1 MTFKYLVMV
10 AMLASSA
17 MSAAHNNSGV
27 PSGSEWHDMQV
38 NSVGRLPDHAAFFA
52 FDSLAM
58 ALEGDKSQSA
68 DYLSLD
74 GNWKFKWVN
83 NADQRPLDF
92 YKKGLDDSS
101 WATMPVPGLWE
112 LNGYGA
118 PCYVNIGYA
127 WLGHF
132 DNNPP
137 QVPVKDNHVGSY
149 RRVIDIPVAWSGKQV
164 IAHFGS
170 VTSNIYLYVNGV
182 FAGYS
187 EDSKVAAEFD
197 ITRLLKPGRNLI
209 AFQVFRW
216 CDGTYS
222 EDQDF
227 WRFSGVARECYL
239 YARKRDAITDVR
251 ISGTLT
257 DDYRDG
263 VLDVAVT
270 MQGTCNLEAKLLD
283 PVGQVVAQS
292 TASHVNNGLERFRMT
307 VDNPLKWSAETP
319 NLYTLV
325 LSLTALNGD
334 RRPYS
339 YVSQKVGF
347 RRVEIKDGQLMVNGK
362 RIMIKGVN
370 RHEMDPDGGYVV
382 SPERMLQDIAIMKQ
396 LNINAVRTCHYPDDP
411 RWYDLCDKYGI
422 YVCAEANQE
431 SHGLGYG
438 DDSMAKMPMMA
449 KPVMERNQHNVKVN
463 FNHPSVI
470 MWSLGNETG
479 WSQHFNAAY
488 DWIRSQDAQRPIQY
502 ERAVYEPS
510 GKTDIV
516 CPMYWSQAA
525 CEKYARSTDAASL
538 RPLIQCEYSHAMGN
552 SCGGFKEYWDLV
564 RKYPKFQGGFI
575 WDFVDQAIH
584 WKDNAGRSILAY
596 GGDFN
601 NYDSSD
607 NNFNCN
613 GIVSP
618 DRVLNPEAYE
628 VGYFYQDIWVKPVD
642 LQRGIVDVKNE
653 NAFKSL
659 DNYELVYSFVVD
671 GVESQP
677 VRLAT
682 LHVAPQGRS
691 RVQLPSYC
699 VPDTLNHE
707 VFLNVK
713 FQLKTAEPLLAAG
726 HVAAH
731 QQFKVGG
738 SYVTV
743 LPQSAPGTLQL
754 KRTPESIAIRGE
766 GVDVVFGKKANWML
780 VKYNDYLGDGGTLRP
795 NFWRAVTD
803 NDMGAGLPKRCGVW
817 RAPTMTLKHIDARL
831 DKEKK
836 AATVTACY
844 DMPQVMA
851 TLTITYAVYSNAVI
865 DVTQRL
871 ETRGD
876 STQVPEMLNYG
887 MMMQLPAQYDQ
898 VQYYGRG
905 PVENYVD
912 RCESQHVGLY
922 HASVDAMFYPYIRPQ
937 ETGTHTGIRYFNVLN
952 TGHGGLGVNSCGSL
966 MQASALH
973 YDLDELDEGLEKHQ
987 RHPSQLKKSQYTV
1000 LLIELAQAGVGG
1012 IDSWSQMAEAL
1023 PQYRVQYG
1031 PKVFKF
1037 TLSPLH

>member
-1 MTFKYLVMV
+1 MALKYLAMFV
-10 AMLASSA
+10 MLASAA
-17 MSAAHNNSGV
+17 MAAGHDNCNL

-38 NSVGRLPDHAAFFA
+38 NSLNRLPDHASFFA
-52 FDSLAM
+52 FNNFAM
-58 ALEGDKSQSA
+58 ALDGDKERSA
-68 DYLSLD
+68 DYLSLA
-74 GNWKFKWVN
+74 GMWKFNWVAD
-83 NADQRPLDF
+83 ADQRPLDF
-92 YKKGLDDSS
+92 YKENLDVSS

-127 WLGHF
+127 WMGHF

-149 RRVIDIPVAWSGKQV
+149 RRVIDIPASWSGKQV

-170 VTSNIYLYVNGV
+170 VTSNIYLYVNGK

-209 AFQVFRW
+209 SFQVFRW
-216 CDGTYS
+216 CDGSYS

-239 YARKRDAITDVR
+239 FARQYDAITDVR
-251 ISGTLT
+251 ISSTLAH
-257 DDYRDG
+257 DYRDG
-263 VLDVAVT
+263 VLDVAVA
-270 MQGTCNLEAKLLD
+270 MQGTCNLEAWLLD
-283 PVGQVVAQS
+283 SAGNIVAQNTNS
-292 TASHVNNGLERFRMT
+292 RVSNGRASFRMT
-307 VDNPLKWSAETP
+307 VDNPCKWSAESP
-319 NLYTLV
+319 YLYTLV
-325 LSLTALNGD
+325 LAPTAPGGD
-334 RRPYS
+334 HKPYS
-339 YVSQKVGF
+339 YVSQQVGF

-382 SPERMLQDIAIMKQ
+382 SPERMEQDIAIMKR

-431 SHGLGYG
+431 SHGLGYD
-438 DDSMAKMPMMA
+438 DDSKAKTPMMA
-449 KPVMERNQHNVKVN
+449 KPIMERNQHNVKVN

-479 WSQHFNAAY
+479 WSQNFNAAY

-525 CEKYARSTDAASL
+525 CERYARSTSAENS

-552 SCGGFKEYWDLV
+552 SCGGFKEYWELV

-584 WKDNAGRSILAY
+584 WKDSAGRNILAY

-601 NYDSSD
+601 SYDPSD

-613 GIVSP
+613 GIVNP
-618 DRVLNPEAYE
+618 DRGLNPEAHE
-628 VGYFYQDIWVKPVD
+628 VGYFYQNIWVKPID
-642 LQRGIVDVKNE
+642 LQHGIVEVKNE
-653 NAFKSL
+653 NAFRNL
-659 DNYELVYSFVVD
+659 DNYELVYNFVVD
-671 GVESQP
+671 GVALP
-677 VRLAT
+677 AARLAT
-682 LHVAPQGRS
+682 LHVAPQEQTQ
-691 RVQLPSYC
+691 VQLPGYSM
-699 VPDTLNHE
+699 PDTTAHE

-738 SYVTV
+738 RYVAA
-743 LPQSAPGTLQL
+743 LPAPASGKLRL
-754 KRTPESIAIRGE
+754 KRTAESIVIKGE
-766 GVDVVFGKKANWML
+766 SVEVTFAKKANWML
-780 VKYNDYLGDGGTLRP
+780 TKYNDYLGNGGVLRP

-803 NDMGAGLPKRCGVW
+803 NDMGADLPKRCGVW
-817 RAPTMTLKHIDARL
+817 RAPTMTLKHIVARL
-831 DKEKK
+831 DGGKRV
-836 AATVTACY
+836 ATVTACY
-844 DMPQVMA
+844 DMPQVKA
-851 TLTITYAVYSNAVI
+851 VLTLTYVIHGNAVL

-871 ETRGD
+871 EARGD
-876 STQVPEMLNYG
+876 STRVPEMLNYG
-887 MMMQLPAQYDQ
+887 MMMQLPPQYDQ
-898 VQYYGRG
+898 VRYYGRG

-922 HASVDAMFYPYIRPQ
+922 HTSVDAMFYPYIRPQ
-937 ETGTHTGIRYFNVLN
+937 ETGTHTGIRYFKVLSP
-952 TGHGGLGVNSCGSL
+952 GGGLGVVPRGSL

-973 YDLDELDEGLEKHQ
+973 YDLDELDEGMEKHQ
-987 RHPSQLKKSQYTV
+987 RHPSQLAKSQYTV
-1000 LLIELAQAGVGG
+1000 LLFELEQAGVGG
-1012 IDSWSQMAEAL
+1012 IDSWSQNAEAL
-1023 PQYRVQYG
+1023 PQYRVGYG
-1031 PKVFKF
+1031 SKVFRF
-1037 TLSPLH
+1037 SLRPLH

>member
-1 MTFKYLVMV
+1 MALKYLAMFV
-10 AMLASSA
+10 MLASAA
-17 MSAAHNNSGV
+17 MAAAHDNCNL

-38 NSVGRLPDHAAFFA
+38 NSLNRLPDHASFFA
-52 FDSLAM
+52 FNNFAM
-58 ALEGDKSQSA
+58 ALDGDKERSA
-68 DYLSLD
+68 DYLSLA
-74 GNWKFKWVN
+74 GMWKFNWVAD
-83 NADQRPLDF
+83 ADQRPLDF
-92 YKKGLDDSS
+92 YKENLDVSS

-127 WLGHF
+127 WMGHF

-149 RRVIDIPVAWSGKQV
+149 RRVIDIPASWSGKQV

-170 VTSNIYLYVNGV
+170 VTSNIYLYVNGK

-187 EDSKVAAEFD
+187 EDSKAAAEFD

-209 AFQVFRW
+209 SFQVFRW
-216 CDGTYS
+216 CDGSYS

-239 YARKRDAITDVR
+239 FARQYDAITDVR
-251 ISGTLT
+251 ISSTLAH
-257 DDYRDG
+257 DYRDG
-263 VLDVAVT
+263 VLDVAVA
-270 MQGTCNLEAKLLD
+270 MQGTCNLEAWLLD
-283 PVGQVVAQS
+283 SAGNIVAQNTNS
-292 TASHVNNGLERFRMT
+292 QVSNGRASFRMT
-307 VDNPLKWSAETP
+307 VDNPCKWSAESP
-319 NLYTLV
+319 YLYTLV
-325 LSLTALNGD
+325 LAPTAPGGD
-334 RRPYS
+334 HKPYS
-339 YVSQKVGF
+339 YVSQQVGF

-382 SPERMLQDIAIMKQ
+382 SPERMEQDIAIMKR

-411 RWYDLCDKYGI
+411 RWYDLCDRYGI

-431 SHGLGYG
+431 SHGLGYD
-438 DDSMAKMPMMA
+438 DDSKAKTPMMA
-449 KPVMERNQHNVKVN
+449 KPIMERNQHNVKVN

-479 WSQHFNAAY
+479 WSQNFNAAY

-525 CEKYARSTDAASL
+525 CERYARSTSAENS

-552 SCGGFKEYWDLV
+552 SCGGFKEYWELV

-584 WKDNAGRSILAY
+584 WKDSVGRNILAY

-601 NYDSSD
+601 SYDPSD

-613 GIVSP
+613 GIVNP
-618 DRVLNPEAYE
+618 DRGLNPEAHE
-628 VGYFYQDIWVKPVD
+628 VGYFYQNIWVKPID
-642 LQRGIVDVKNE
+642 LQHGIVEVKNE
-653 NAFKSL
+653 NAFRNL
-659 DNYELVYSFVVD
+659 DNYELVYNFVVD
-671 GVESQP
+671 GVASPP

-682 LHVAPQGRS
+682 LHVAPQEQTQ
-691 RVQLPSYC
+691 VQLPGYSM
-699 VPDTLNHE
+699 PDTSAHE

-738 SYVTV
+738 RYVAAS
-743 LPQSAPGTLQL
+743 PAPASGKLRL
-754 KRTPESIAIRGE
+754 KRTAESIVIKGE
-766 GVDVVFGKKANWML
+766 SVEVTFAKKANWML
-780 VKYNDYLGDGGTLRP
+780 TKYNDYLGNGGVLRP

-817 RAPTMTLKHIDARL
+817 RATTMTLKHIDARR
-831 DKEKK
+831 DRGKRV
-836 AATVTACY
+836 ATVTACY
-844 DMPQVMA
+844 DMPQVKA
-851 TLTITYAVYSNAVI
+851 VLTLTYVIHSNAVL
-865 DVTQRL
+865 DVTQSL
-871 ETRGD
+871 EARGD
-876 STQVPEMLNYG
+876 STRVPEMLNYG

-898 VQYYGRG
+898 VRYYGRG

-922 HASVDAMFYPYIRPQ
+922 HTSVDAMFYPYIRPQ
-937 ETGTHTGIRYFNVLN
+937 ETGTHTGIRYFKVLSP
-952 TGHGGLGVNSCGSL
+952 GGGLGVVPRGSL

-987 RHPSQLKKSQYTV
+987 RHPSQLAKSQYTV
-1000 LLIELAQAGVGG
+1000 LLFELAQAGVGG
-1012 IDSWSQMAEAL
+1012 IDSWSQNAEAL
-1023 PQYRVQYG
+1023 PQYRVGYG
-1031 PKVFKF
+1031 SKVFRF
-1037 TLSPLH
+1037 SLRPLH

>member
-1 MTFKYLVMV
+1 
-10 AMLASSA
+10 
-17 MSAAHNNSGV
+17 
-27 PSGSEWHDMQV
+27 MQV
-38 NSVGRLPDHAAFFA
+38 NSLNRLPDHASFFA
-52 FDSLAM
+52 FNNFAM
-58 ALEGDKSQSA
+58 ALDGDKERSA
-68 DYLSLD
+68 DYLSLA
-74 GNWKFKWVN
+74 GMWKFNWVAD
-83 NADQRPLDF
+83 ADQRPLDF
-92 YKKGLDDSS
+92 YKENLDVSS

-127 WLGHF
+127 WMGHF

-149 RRVIDIPVAWSGKQV
+149 RRVIDIPASWSGKQV

-170 VTSNIYLYVNGV
+170 VTSNIYLYVNGK

-187 EDSKVAAEFD
+187 EDSKAAAEFD

-209 AFQVFRW
+209 SFQVFRW
-216 CDGTYS
+216 CDGSYS

-239 YARKRDAITDVR
+239 FARQYDAITDVR
-251 ISGTLT
+251 ISSTLAH
-257 DDYRDG
+257 DYRDG
-263 VLDVAVT
+263 VLDVAVA
-270 MQGTCNLEAKLLD
+270 MQGTCNLEAWLLD
-283 PVGQVVAQS
+283 SAGNIVAQNTNS
-292 TASHVNNGLERFRMT
+292 QVSNGRASFRMT
-307 VDNPLKWSAETP
+307 VDNPCKWSAESP
-319 NLYTLV
+319 YLYTLV
-325 LSLTALNGD
+325 LAPTAPGGD
-334 RRPYS
+334 HKPYS
-339 YVSQKVGF
+339 YVSQQVGF

-382 SPERMLQDIAIMKQ
+382 SPERMEQDIAIMKR

-411 RWYDLCDKYGI
+411 RWYDLCDRYGI

-431 SHGLGYG
+431 SHGLGYD
-438 DDSMAKMPMMA
+438 DDSKAKTPMMA
-449 KPVMERNQHNVKVN
+449 KPIMERNQHNVKVN

-479 WSQHFNAAY
+479 WSQNFNAAY

-525 CEKYARSTDAASL
+525 CERYARSTSAENS

-552 SCGGFKEYWDLV
+552 SCGGFKEYWELV

-584 WKDNAGRSILAY
+584 WKDSVGRNILAY

-601 NYDSSD
+601 SYDPSD

-613 GIVSP
+613 GIVNP
-618 DRVLNPEAYE
+618 DRGLNPEAHE
-628 VGYFYQDIWVKPVD
+628 VGYFYQNIWVKPID
-642 LQRGIVDVKNE
+642 LQHGIVEVKNE
-653 NAFKSL
+653 NAFRNL
-659 DNYELVYSFVVD
+659 DNYELVYNFVVD
-671 GVESQP
+671 GVASPP

-682 LHVAPQGRS
+682 LHVAPQEQTQ
-691 RVQLPSYC
+691 VQLPGYSM
-699 VPDTLNHE
+699 PDTSAHE

-738 SYVTV
+738 RYVAAS
-743 LPQSAPGTLQL
+743 PAPASGKLRL
-754 KRTPESIAIRGE
+754 KRTAESIVIKGE
-766 GVDVVFGKKANWML
+766 SVEVTFAKKANWML
-780 VKYNDYLGDGGTLRP
+780 TKYNDYLGNGGVLRP

-817 RAPTMTLKHIDARL
+817 RATTMTLKHIDARR
-831 DKEKK
+831 DRGKRV
-836 AATVTACY
+836 ATVTACY
-844 DMPQVMA
+844 DMPQVKA
-851 TLTITYAVYSNAVI
+851 VLTLTYVIHSNAVL
-865 DVTQRL
+865 DVTQSL
-871 ETRGD
+871 EARGD
-876 STQVPEMLNYG
+876 STRVPEMLNYG

-898 VQYYGRG
+898 VRYYGRG

-922 HASVDAMFYPYIRPQ
+922 HTSVDAMFYPYIRPQ
-937 ETGTHTGIRYFNVLN
+937 ETGTHTGIRYFKVLSP
-952 TGHGGLGVNSCGSL
+952 GGGLGVVPRGSL

-987 RHPSQLKKSQYTV
+987 RHPSQLAKSQYTV
-1000 LLIELAQAGVGG
+1000 LLFELAQAGVGG
-1012 IDSWSQMAEAL
+1012 IDSWSQNAEAL
-1023 PQYRVQYG
+1023 PQYRVGYG
-1031 PKVFKF
+1031 SKVFRF
-1037 TLSPLH
+1037 SLRPLH

>member
-1 MTFKYLVMV
+1 MALKYLAMFV
-10 AMLASSA
+10 MLASAA
-17 MSAAHNNSGV
+17 MAAGHDNCNL

-38 NSVGRLPDHAAFFA
+38 NSLNRLPDHASFFA
-52 FDSLAM
+52 FNNFAM
-58 ALEGDKSQSA
+58 ALDGDKERSA
-68 DYLSLD
+68 DYLSLA
-74 GNWKFKWVN
+74 GMWKFNWVAD
-83 NADQRPLDF
+83 ADQRPLDF
-92 YKKGLDDSS
+92 YKENLDVSS

-127 WLGHF
+127 WMGHF

-149 RRVIDIPVAWSGKQV
+149 RRVIDIPASWSGKQV

-170 VTSNIYLYVNGV
+170 VTSNIYLYVNGK

-209 AFQVFRW
+209 SFQVFRW
-216 CDGTYS
+216 CDGSYS

-239 YARKRDAITDVR
+239 FARQYDAITDVR
-251 ISGTLT
+251 ISSTLAH
-257 DDYRDG
+257 DYRDG

-270 MQGTCNLEAKLLD
+270 MQGTCNLEAWLLD
-283 PVGQVVAQS
+283 SAGNIVAQN
-292 TASHVNNGLERFRMT
+292 TNSHVSNGRASFRMT
-307 VDNPLKWSAETP
+307 VDNPCKWSAESP
-319 NLYTLV
+319 YLYTLV
-325 LSLTALNGD
+325 LAPTAPGGD
-334 RRPYS
+334 HKPYS
-339 YVSQKVGF
+339 YVSQQVGF

-382 SPERMLQDIAIMKQ
+382 SPERMEQDIAIMKR

-431 SHGLGYG
+431 SHGLGYD
-438 DDSMAKMPMMA
+438 DDSKAKTPMMA
-449 KPVMERNQHNVKVN
+449 KPIMERNQHNVKVN

-479 WSQHFNAAY
+479 WSQNFNAAY

-525 CEKYARSTDAASL
+525 CERYARSTSAENS

-552 SCGGFKEYWDLV
+552 SCGGFKEYWELV

-584 WKDNAGRSILAY
+584 WKDSAGRNILAY

-601 NYDSSD
+601 SYDPSD

-613 GIVSP
+613 GIVNP
-618 DRVLNPEAYE
+618 DRGLNPEAHE
-628 VGYFYQDIWVKPVD
+628 VGYFYQNIWVKPID
-642 LQRGIVDVKNE
+642 LQHGIVEVKNE
-653 NAFKSL
+653 NAFRNL
-659 DNYELVYSFVVD
+659 DNYELVYNFVVD
-671 GVESQP
+671 GVASP
-677 VRLAT
+677 AARLAT
-682 LHVAPQGRS
+682 LHVAPQEQTQ
-691 RVQLPSYC
+691 VQLPGYSM
-699 VPDTLNHE
+699 PDTTAHE

-738 SYVTV
+738 RYVAA
-743 LPQSAPGTLQL
+743 LPAPASGKLRL
-754 KRTPESIAIRGE
+754 KRTAESIVIKGE
-766 GVDVVFGKKANWML
+766 SVEVTFAKKANWML
-780 VKYNDYLGDGGTLRP
+780 TKYNDYLGNGGVLRP

-803 NDMGAGLPKRCGVW
+803 NDMGADLPKRCGVW

-831 DKEKK
+831 DRGKRV
-836 AATVTACY
+836 ATVTACY
-844 DMPQVMA
+844 DMPQVKA
-851 TLTITYAVYSNAVI
+851 VLTLTYVIHGNAVL

-871 ETRGD
+871 EARGD
-876 STQVPEMLNYG
+876 STRVPEMLNYG
-887 MMMQLPAQYDQ
+887 MMMQLPPQYDQ
-898 VQYYGRG
+898 VRYYGRG

-922 HASVDAMFYPYIRPQ
+922 HTSVDAMFYPYIRPQ
-937 ETGTHTGIRYFNVLN
+937 ETGTHTGIRYFKVLSP
-952 TGHGGLGVNSCGSL
+952 GGGLGVVPRGSL

-973 YDLDELDEGLEKHQ
+973 YDLDELDEGMEKHQ
-987 RHPSQLKKSQYTV
+987 RHPSQLAKSQYTV
-1000 LLIELAQAGVGG
+1000 LLFELEQAGVGG
-1012 IDSWSQMAEAL
+1012 IDSWSQNAEAL
-1023 PQYRVQYG
+1023 PQYRVGYG
-1031 PKVFKF
+1031 SKVFRF
-1037 TLSPLH
+1037 SLRPLH

>member
-1 MTFKYLVMV
+1 MALKYLAMFV
-10 AMLASSA
+10 MLASAA
-17 MSAAHNNSGV
+17 MAAGHDNCNL

-38 NSVGRLPDHAAFFA
+38 NSLNRLPDHASFFA
-52 FDSLAM
+52 FNNFAM
-58 ALEGDKSQSA
+58 ALDGDKERSA
-68 DYLSLD
+68 DYLSLA
-74 GNWKFKWVN
+74 GMWKFNWVAD
-83 NADQRPLDF
+83 ADQRPLDF
-92 YKKGLDDSS
+92 YKENLDVSS

-127 WLGHF
+127 WMGHF

-149 RRVIDIPVAWSGKQV
+149 RRVIDIPASWSGKQV

-170 VTSNIYLYVNGV
+170 VTSNIYLYVNGK

-209 AFQVFRW
+209 SFQVFRW
-216 CDGTYS
+216 CDGSYS

-239 YARKRDAITDVR
+239 FARQYDAITDVR
-251 ISGTLT
+251 ISSTLAH
-257 DDYRDG
+257 DYRDG
-263 VLDVAVT
+263 VLDVAVA
-270 MQGTCNLEAKLLD
+270 MQGTCNLEAWLLD
-283 PVGQVVAQS
+283 SAGNIVAQNTNS
-292 TASHVNNGLERFRMT
+292 RVSNGRASFRMT
-307 VDNPLKWSAETP
+307 VDNPCKWSAESP
-319 NLYTLV
+319 YLYTLV
-325 LSLTALNGD
+325 LAPTAPGGD
-334 RRPYS
+334 HKPYS
-339 YVSQKVGF
+339 YVSQQVGF

-382 SPERMLQDIAIMKQ
+382 SPERMEQDIAIMKR

-431 SHGLGYG
+431 SHGLGYD
-438 DDSMAKMPMMA
+438 DDSKAKTPMMA
-449 KPVMERNQHNVKVN
+449 KPIMERNQHNVKVN

-479 WSQHFNAAY
+479 WSQNFNAAY

-525 CEKYARSTDAASL
+525 CERYARSTSAENS

-552 SCGGFKEYWDLV
+552 SCGGFKEYWELV

-584 WKDNAGRSILAY
+584 WKDSAGRNILAY

-601 NYDSSD
+601 SYDPSD

-613 GIVSP
+613 GIVNP
-618 DRVLNPEAYE
+618 DRGLNPEAHE
-628 VGYFYQDIWVKPVD
+628 VGYFYQNIWVRPID
-642 LQRGIVDVKNE
+642 LQHGIVEVKNE
-653 NAFKSL
+653 NAFRNL
-659 DNYELVYSFVVD
+659 DNYELVYNFVVD
-671 GVESQP
+671 GVALP
-677 VRLAT
+677 AARLAT
-682 LHVAPQGRS
+682 LHVAPQEQTQ
-691 RVQLPSYC
+691 VQLPGYSM
-699 VPDTLNHE
+699 PDTTAHE

-738 SYVTV
+738 RYVAA
-743 LPQSAPGTLQL
+743 LPAPASGKLRL
-754 KRTPESIAIRGE
+754 KRTAESIVIKGE
-766 GVDVVFGKKANWML
+766 SVEVTFAKKANWML
-780 VKYNDYLGDGGTLRP
+780 TKYNDYLGNGGVLRP

-803 NDMGAGLPKRCGVW
+803 NDMGADLPKRCGVW
-817 RAPTMTLKHIDARL
+817 RAPTMTLKHIVARL
-831 DKEKK
+831 DGGKRV
-836 AATVTACY
+836 ATVTACY
-844 DMPQVMA
+844 DMPQVKA
-851 TLTITYAVYSNAVI
+851 VLTLTYVIHGNAVL

-871 ETRGD
+871 EARGD
-876 STQVPEMLNYG
+876 STRVPEMLNYG
-887 MMMQLPAQYDQ
+887 MMMQLPPQYDQ
-898 VQYYGRG
+898 VRYYGRG

-922 HASVDAMFYPYIRPQ
+922 HTSVDAMFYPYIRPQ
-937 ETGTHTGIRYFNVLN
+937 ETGTHTGIRYFKVLSP
-952 TGHGGLGVNSCGSL
+952 GGGLGVVPRGSL

-973 YDLDELDEGLEKHQ
+973 YDLDELDEGMEKHQ
-987 RHPSQLKKSQYTV
+987 RHPSQLAKSQYTV
-1000 LLIELAQAGVGG
+1000 LLFELEQAGVGG
-1012 IDSWSQMAEAL
+1012 IDSWSQNAEAL
-1023 PQYRVQYG
+1023 PQYRVGYG
-1031 PKVFKF
+1031 SKVFRF
-1037 TLSPLH
+1037 SLRPLH

>member
-1 MTFKYLVMV
+1 MALKYLAMFV
-10 AMLASSA
+10 MLASAA
-17 MSAAHNNSGV
+17 MAAAHDNCNL

-38 NSVGRLPDHAAFFA
+38 NSLNRLPDHASFFA
-52 FDSLAM
+52 FNNFAM
-58 ALEGDKSQSA
+58 ALDGDKERSA
-68 DYLSLD
+68 DYLSLA
-74 GNWKFKWVN
+74 GMWKFNWVAD
-83 NADQRPLDF
+83 ADQRPLDF
-92 YKKGLDDSS
+92 YKENLDVSS

-127 WLGHF
+127 WMGHF

-149 RRVIDIPVAWSGKQV
+149 RRVIDIPASWSGKQV

-170 VTSNIYLYVNGV
+170 VTSNIYLYVNGK

-209 AFQVFRW
+209 SFQVFRW
-216 CDGTYS
+216 CDGSYS

-239 YARKRDAITDVR
+239 YARQHDAITDVR
-251 ISGTLT
+251 ISSTLAH
-257 DDYRDG
+257 DYRDG
-263 VLDVAVT
+263 VLDVAVA
-270 MQGTCNLEAKLLD
+270 MQGTCNLEAWLLD
-283 PVGQVVAQS
+283 SAGNIVAQNTNS
-292 TASHVNNGLERFRMT
+292 RVSNGRASFRMT
-307 VDNPLKWSAETP
+307 VDNPCKWSAESP
-319 NLYTLV
+319 YLYTLV
-325 LSLTALNGD
+325 LAPTAPGGD
-334 RRPYS
+334 HKPYS
-339 YVSQKVGF
+339 YVSQQVGF

-382 SPERMLQDIAIMKQ
+382 SPERMEQDIAIMKR

-431 SHGLGYG
+431 SHGLGYD
-438 DDSMAKMPMMA
+438 DDSKAKTPMMA
-449 KPVMERNQHNVKVN
+449 KPIMERNQHNVKVN

-479 WSQHFNAAY
+479 WSQNFNAAY

-525 CEKYARSTDAASL
+525 CERYARSTSAENS

-552 SCGGFKEYWDLV
+552 SCGGFKEYWELV

-584 WKDNAGRSILAY
+584 WKDSAGRNILAY

-601 NYDSSD
+601 SYDPSD

-613 GIVSP
+613 GIVNP
-618 DRVLNPEAYE
+618 DRGLNPEAHE
-628 VGYFYQDIWVKPVD
+628 VGYFYQNIWVKPID
-642 LQRGIVDVKNE
+642 LQHGIVEVKNE
-653 NAFKSL
+653 NAFRNL
-659 DNYELVYSFVVD
+659 DNYELVYNFVVD
-671 GVESQP
+671 GVASP
-677 VRLAT
+677 AARLAT
-682 LHVAPQGRS
+682 LHVAPQEQTQ
-691 RVQLPSYC
+691 VQLPGYSM
-699 VPDTLNHE
+699 PDTTAHE

-738 SYVTV
+738 RYVAA
-743 LPQSAPGTLQL
+743 LPAPASGKLRL
-754 KRTPESIAIRGE
+754 KRTAESIVIKGE
-766 GVDVVFGKKANWML
+766 SVEVTFAKKANWML
-780 VKYNDYLGDGGTLRP
+780 TKYNDYLGNGGVLRP

-803 NDMGAGLPKRCGVW
+803 NDMGADLPKRCGVW
-817 RAPTMTLKHIDARL
+817 RAPTMTLKHIVARL
-831 DKEKK
+831 DGGKRV
-836 AATVTACY
+836 ATVTACY
-844 DMPQVMA
+844 DMPQVKA
-851 TLTITYAVYSNAVI
+851 VLTLTYVIHGNAVL

-871 ETRGD
+871 EARGD
-876 STQVPEMLNYG
+876 STRVPEMLNYG
-887 MMMQLPAQYDQ
+887 MMMQLPPQYDQ
-898 VQYYGRG
+898 VRYYGRG

-922 HASVDAMFYPYIRPQ
+922 HTSVDAMFYPYIRPQ
-937 ETGTHTGIRYFNVLN
+937 ETGTHTGIRYFKVLSP
-952 TGHGGLGVNSCGSL
+952 GGGLGVVPRGSL

-973 YDLDELDEGLEKHQ
+973 YDLDELDEGMEKHQ
-987 RHPSQLKKSQYTV
+987 RHPSQLAKSQYTV
-1000 LLIELAQAGVGG
+1000 LLFELEQAGVGG
-1012 IDSWSQMAEAL
+1012 IDSWSQNAEAL
-1023 PQYRVQYG
+1023 PQYRVGYG
-1031 PKVFKF
+1031 SKVFRF
-1037 TLSPLH
+1037 SLRPLH

>member
-1 MTFKYLVMV
+1 MALKYLAMFV
-10 AMLASSA
+10 MLASAA
-17 MSAAHNNSGV
+17 MAAAHDNCNL

-38 NSVGRLPDHAAFFA
+38 NSLNRLPDHASFFA
-52 FDSLAM
+52 FNNFAM
-58 ALEGDKSQSA
+58 ALDGDKERSA
-68 DYLSLD
+68 DYLSLA
-74 GNWKFKWVN
+74 GMWKFNWVAD
-83 NADQRPLDF
+83 ADQRPLDF
-92 YKKGLDDSS
+92 YKENLDVSS

-127 WLGHF
+127 WMGHF

-149 RRVIDIPVAWSGKQV
+149 RRVIDIPASWSGKQV

-170 VTSNIYLYVNGV
+170 VTSNIYLYVNGK

-209 AFQVFRW
+209 SFQVFRW
-216 CDGTYS
+216 CDGSYS

-239 YARKRDAITDVR
+239 FARQHDAITDVR
-251 ISGTLT
+251 IGSTLT
-257 DDYRDG
+257 HDCRDG
-263 VLDVAVT
+263 VLDVAVA
-270 MQGTCNLEAKLLD
+270 MQGTCNLEAWLLD
-283 PVGQVVAQS
+283 SAGNIVAQN
-292 TASHVNNGLERFRMT
+292 TNSHVSNGRASFRMT
-307 VDNPLKWSAETP
+307 VDNPCKWSAETP
-319 NLYTLV
+319 YLYTLV
-325 LSLTALNGD
+325 LAPTAPGGD
-334 RRPYS
+334 HKPYS
-339 YVSQKVGF
+339 YVSQQVGF

-382 SPERMLQDIAIMKQ
+382 SPERMEQDIAIMKR

-431 SHGLGYG
+431 SHGLGYD
-438 DDSMAKMPMMA
+438 DDSKAKTPMMA
-449 KPVMERNQHNVKVN
+449 KPIMERNQHNVKVN

-479 WSQHFNAAY
+479 WSQNFNAAY

-525 CEKYARSTDAASL
+525 CERYARSTSAENS

-552 SCGGFKEYWDLV
+552 SCGGFKEYWELV

-584 WKDNAGRSILAY
+584 WRDSAGRNILAY

-601 NYDSSD
+601 SYDPSD

-613 GIVSP
+613 GIVNP
-618 DRVLNPEAYE
+618 DRGLNPEAHE
-628 VGYFYQDIWVKPVD
+628 VGYFYQNIWVKPID
-642 LQRGIVDVKNE
+642 LQHGIVEVKNE
-653 NAFKSL
+653 NAFRNL
-659 DNYELVYSFVVD
+659 DNYELVYNFVVD
-671 GVESQP
+671 GVASP
-677 VRLAT
+677 AARLAT
-682 LHVAPQGRS
+682 LHVAPQEQTQ
-691 RVQLPSYC
+691 VQLPGYSM
-699 VPDTLNHE
+699 PDTSAHE

-738 SYVTV
+738 RYVAAS
-743 LPQSAPGTLQL
+743 PAPASGKLRL
-754 KRTPESIAIRGE
+754 KRTAESIVIKGE
-766 GVDVVFGKKANWML
+766 SVEVTFAKKANWML
-780 VKYNDYLGDGGTLRP
+780 TKYNDYLGNGGVLRP

-831 DKEKK
+831 DRGKRV
-836 AATVTACY
+836 ATVTACY
-844 DMPQVMA
+844 DMPEVKA
-851 TLTITYAVYSNAVI
+851 VLTLTYVIHGNAVL
-865 DVTQRL
+865 DVTQSL
-871 ETRGD
+871 EARGD
-876 STQVPEMLNYG
+876 STRVPEMLNYG

-898 VQYYGRG
+898 VRYYGRG

-922 HASVDAMFYPYIRPQ
+922 HTSVDAMFYPYIRPQ
-937 ETGTHTGIRYFNVLN
+937 ETGTHTGIRYFKVLSPD
-952 TGHGGLGVNSCGSL
+952 GGLGVIPRGSL

-973 YDLDELDEGLEKHQ
+973 YDLDELDEGMEKHQ
-987 RHPSQLKKSQYTV
+987 RHPSQLAKSQYTV
-1000 LLIELAQAGVGG
+1000 LLFELAQAGVGG
-1012 IDSWSQMAEAL
+1012 IDSWSQNAEAL
-1023 PQYRVQYG
+1023 PQYRVGYG
-1031 PKVFKF
+1031 SKVFRF
-1037 TLSPLH
+1037 SLRPLH

>member
-1 MTFKYLVMV
+1 MALKYLAMFV
-10 AMLASSA
+10 MLASAA
-17 MSAAHNNSGV
+17 MAAAHDNCNL
-27 PSGSEWHDMQV
+27 PSGNEWHDMQV
-38 NSVGRLPDHAAFFA
+38 NSLNRLPDHASFFA
-52 FDSLAM
+52 FNNFAM
-58 ALEGDKSQSA
+58 ALDGDKERSA
-68 DYLSLD
+68 DYLSLA
-74 GNWKFKWVN
+74 GMWKFNWVAD
-83 NADQRPLDF
+83 ADQRPLDF
-92 YKKGLDDSS
+92 YKENLDVSS

-127 WLGHF
+127 WMGHF

-149 RRVIDIPVAWSGKQV
+149 RRVIDIPASWSGKQV

-170 VTSNIYLYVNGV
+170 VTSNIYLYVNGK

-209 AFQVFRW
+209 SFQVFRW
-216 CDGTYS
+216 CDGSYS

-239 YARKRDAITDVR
+239 FARQHDAITDVR
-251 ISGTLT
+251 IGSTLT
-257 DDYRDG
+257 HDCRDG
-263 VLDVAVT
+263 VLDVAVA
-270 MQGTCNLEAKLLD
+270 MQGTCNLEAWLLD
-283 PVGQVVAQS
+283 SAGNIVAQN
-292 TASHVNNGLERFRMT
+292 TNSHVSNGRASFRMT
-307 VDNPLKWSAETP
+307 VDNPCKWSAETP
-319 NLYTLV
+319 YLYTLV
-325 LSLTALNGD
+325 LAPTAPGGD
-334 RRPYS
+334 HKPYS
-339 YVSQKVGF
+339 YVSQQVGF

-382 SPERMLQDIAIMKQ
+382 SPERMEQDIAIMKR

-431 SHGLGYG
+431 SHGLGYD
-438 DDSMAKMPMMA
+438 DDSKAKTPMMA
-449 KPVMERNQHNVKVN
+449 KPIMERNQHNVKVN

-479 WSQHFNAAY
+479 WSQNFNAAY

-525 CEKYARSTDAASL
+525 CERYARPTSAENS

-552 SCGGFKEYWDLV
+552 SCGGFKEYWELV

-584 WKDNAGRSILAY
+584 WKDSAGRNILAY

-601 NYDSSD
+601 SYDPSD

-613 GIVSP
+613 GIVNP
-618 DRVLNPEAYE
+618 DRGLNPEAHE
-628 VGYFYQDIWVKPVD
+628 VGYFYQNIWVKPID
-642 LQRGIVDVKNE
+642 LQHGIVEVKNE
-653 NAFKSL
+653 NAFRNL
-659 DNYELVYSFVVD
+659 DNYELVYNFVVD
-671 GVESQP
+671 GVASP
-677 VRLAT
+677 PARLAT
-682 LHVAPQGRS
+682 LHVAPQEQTQ
-691 RVQLPSYC
+691 VQLPGYSM
-699 VPDTLNHE
+699 PDTSAHE

-738 SYVTV
+738 RYVAAS
-743 LPQSAPGTLQL
+743 PAPASGKLRL
-754 KRTPESIAIRGE
+754 KRTAESIVIKGE
-766 GVDVVFGKKANWML
+766 SVEVTFAKKANWML
-780 VKYNDYLGDGGTLRP
+780 TKYNDYLGNGGVLRP

-831 DKEKK
+831 DRGKRV
-836 AATVTACY
+836 ATVTACY
-844 DMPQVMA
+844 DMPQVKA
-851 TLTITYAVYSNAVI
+851 VLTLTYVIHGNAVL
-865 DVTQRL
+865 DVTQSL
-871 ETRGD
+871 EARGD
-876 STQVPEMLNYG
+876 STHVPEMLNYG

-898 VQYYGRG
+898 VRYYGRG

-912 RCESQHVGLY
+912 RCESQPVGLY
-922 HASVDAMFYPYIRPQ
+922 HTSVDAMFYPYIRPQ
-937 ETGTHTGIRYFNVLN
+937 ETGTHTGIRYFKVLSP
-952 TGHGGLGVNSCGSL
+952 GGGLGVIPRGSL

-973 YDLDELDEGLEKHQ
+973 YDLDELDEGMEKHQ
-987 RHPSQLKKSQYTV
+987 RHPSQLAKSPYTV
-1000 LLIELAQAGVGG
+1000 LLFELAQAGVGG
-1012 IDSWSQMAEAL
+1012 IDSWSQNAEAL
-1023 PQYRVQYG
+1023 PQYRVGYG
-1031 PKVFKF
+1031 SKVFRF
-1037 TLSPLH
+1037 SLRPLH

>member
-1 MTFKYLVMV
+1 MALKYLAMFV
-10 AMLASSA
+10 MLASAA
-17 MSAAHNNSGV
+17 MAAAHDNCNL

-38 NSVGRLPDHAAFFA
+38 NSLNRLPDHASFFA
-52 FDSLAM
+52 FNNFAM
-58 ALEGDKSQSA
+58 ALDGDKERSA
-68 DYLSLD
+68 DYLSLA
-74 GNWKFKWVN
+74 GMWKFNWVAD
-83 NADQRPLDF
+83 ADQRPLDF
-92 YKKGLDDSS
+92 YKENLDVSS

-127 WLGHF
+127 WMGHF

-149 RRVIDIPVAWSGKQV
+149 RRVIDIPASWSGKQV

-170 VTSNIYLYVNGV
+170 VTSNIYLYVNGK

-209 AFQVFRW
+209 SFQVFRW
-216 CDGTYS
+216 CDGSYS

-239 YARKRDAITDVR
+239 FARQHDAITDVR
-251 ISGTLT
+251 IGSTLT
-257 DDYRDG
+257 HDCRDG
-263 VLDVAVT
+263 VLDVAVA
-270 MQGTCNLEAKLLD
+270 MQGTCNLEAWLLD
-283 PVGQVVAQS
+283 SAGNIVAQN
-292 TASHVNNGLERFRMT
+292 TNSHVSNGRASFRMT
-307 VDNPLKWSAETP
+307 VDNPCKWSAETP
-319 NLYTLV
+319 YLYTLV
-325 LSLTALNGD
+325 LAPTAPGGD
-334 RRPYS
+334 HKPYS
-339 YVSQKVGF
+339 YVSQQVGF

-382 SPERMLQDIAIMKQ
+382 SPERMEQDIAIMKR

-431 SHGLGYG
+431 SHGLGYD
-438 DDSMAKMPMMA
+438 DDSKAKTPMMA
-449 KPVMERNQHNVKVN
+449 KPIMERNQHNVKVN

-479 WSQHFNAAY
+479 WSQNFNAAY

-525 CEKYARSTDAASL
+525 CERYARSTSAENS

-552 SCGGFKEYWDLV
+552 SCGGFKEYWELV

-584 WKDNAGRSILAY
+584 WRDSAGRNILAY

-601 NYDSSD
+601 SYDPSD

-613 GIVSP
+613 GIVNP
-618 DRVLNPEAYE
+618 DRGLNPEAHE
-628 VGYFYQDIWVKPVD
+628 VGYFYQNIWVKPID
-642 LQRGIVDVKNE
+642 LQHGIVEVKNE
-653 NAFKSL
+653 NAFRNL
-659 DNYELVYSFVVD
+659 DNYELVYNFVVD
-671 GVESQP
+671 GVASP
-677 VRLAT
+677 AVRLAT
-682 LHVAPQGRS
+682 LHVAPQEQTQ
-691 RVQLPSYC
+691 VQLPGYSM
-699 VPDTLNHE
+699 PDTSAHE

-738 SYVTV
+738 RYVAAS
-743 LPQSAPGTLQL
+743 PAPASGKLRL
-754 KRTPESIAIRGE
+754 KRTAESIVIKGE
-766 GVDVVFGKKANWML
+766 SVEVTFAKKANWML
-780 VKYNDYLGDGGTLRP
+780 TKYNDYLGNGGVLRP

-831 DKEKK
+831 DRGKRV
-836 AATVTACY
+836 ATVTACY
-844 DMPQVMA
+844 DMPEVKA
-851 TLTITYAVYSNAVI
+851 VLTLTYVIHGNAVL
-865 DVTQRL
+865 DVTQSL
-871 ETRGD
+871 EARGD
-876 STQVPEMLNYG
+876 STRVPEMLNYG

-898 VQYYGRG
+898 VRYYGRG

-922 HASVDAMFYPYIRPQ
+922 HTSVDAMFYPYIRPQ
-937 ETGTHTGIRYFNVLN
+937 ETGTHTGIRYFKVLSP
-952 TGHGGLGVNSCGSL
+952 GGGLGVVPCGSL

-973 YDLDELDEGLEKHQ
+973 YDLDELDEGMEKHQ
-987 RHPSQLKKSQYTV
+987 RHPSQLAKSQYTV
-1000 LLIELAQAGVGG
+1000 LLFELAQAGVGG
-1012 IDSWSQMAEAL
+1012 IDSWSQNAEAL
-1023 PQYRVQYG
+1023 PQYRVGYG
-1031 PKVFKF
+1031 SKVFRF
-1037 TLSPLH
+1037 SLRPLH

>member
-1 MTFKYLVMV
+1 MALKYLAMFV
-10 AMLASSA
+10 MLASAA
-17 MSAAHNNSGV
+17 MAAAHDNCNL

-38 NSVGRLPDHAAFFA
+38 NSLNRLPDHASFFA
-52 FDSLAM
+52 FNNFAM
-58 ALEGDKSQSA
+58 ALDGDKERSA
-68 DYLSLD
+68 DYLSLA
-74 GNWKFKWVN
+74 GMWKFNWVAD
-83 NADQRPLDF
+83 ADQRPLDF
-92 YKKGLDDSS
+92 YKENLDVSS

-127 WLGHF
+127 WMGHF

-149 RRVIDIPVAWSGKQV
+149 RRVIDIPASWSGKQV

-170 VTSNIYLYVNGV
+170 VTSNIYLYVNGK

-209 AFQVFRW
+209 SFQVFRW
-216 CDGTYS
+216 CDGSYS

-239 YARKRDAITDVR
+239 FARQHDAITDVR
-251 ISGTLT
+251 ISSTLAH
-257 DDYRDG
+257 DYRDG
-263 VLDVAVT
+263 VLDVAVA
-270 MQGTCNLEAKLLD
+270 MQGTCNLEAWLLD
-283 PVGQVVAQS
+283 SAGNIVAQNTNS
-292 TASHVNNGLERFRMT
+292 RVSNGRASFRMT
-307 VDNPLKWSAETP
+307 VDNPCKWSAESP
-319 NLYTLV
+319 YLYTLV
-325 LSLTALNGD
+325 LAPTAPGGD
-334 RRPYS
+334 HKPYS
-339 YVSQKVGF
+339 YVSQQVGF

-382 SPERMLQDIAIMKQ
+382 SPERMEQDIAIMKR

-431 SHGLGYG
+431 SHGLGYD
-438 DDSMAKMPMMA
+438 DDSKAKTPMMA
-449 KPVMERNQHNVKVN
+449 KPIMERNQHNVKVN

-479 WSQHFNAAY
+479 WSQNFNAAY

-525 CEKYARSTDAASL
+525 CERYARSTSAENS

-552 SCGGFKEYWDLV
+552 SCGGFKEYWELV

-584 WKDNAGRSILAY
+584 WKDSAGRNILAY

-601 NYDSSD
+601 SYDPSD

-613 GIVSP
+613 GIVNP
-618 DRVLNPEAYE
+618 DRGLNPEAHE
-628 VGYFYQDIWVKPVD
+628 VGYFYQNIWVKPID
-642 LQRGIVDVKNE
+642 LQHGIVEVKNE
-653 NAFKSL
+653 NAFRNL
-659 DNYELVYSFVVD
+659 DNYELVYNFVVD
-671 GVESQP
+671 GVASP
-677 VRLAT
+677 AARLAT
-682 LHVAPQGRS
+682 LHVAPQEQTQ
-691 RVQLPSYC
+691 VQLPSYSM
-699 VPDTLNHE
+699 PDTSAHE

-738 SYVTV
+738 RYVAA
-743 LPQSAPGTLQL
+743 LPAPASGKLRL
-754 KRTPESIAIRGE
+754 KRTAESIVIKGE
-766 GVDVVFGKKANWML
+766 SVEVTFAKKANWML
-780 VKYNDYLGDGGTLRP
+780 TKYNDYLGNGGVLRP

-803 NDMGAGLPKRCGVW
+803 NDMGADLPKRCGVW
-817 RAPTMTLKHIDARL
+817 RAPTMTLKHIVARL
-831 DKEKK
+831 DGGKRV
-836 AATVTACY
+836 ATVTACY
-844 DMPQVMA
+844 DMPQVKA
-851 TLTITYAVYSNAVI
+851 VLTLTYVIHSNAVL
-865 DVTQRL
+865 DVTQSL
-871 ETRGD
+871 EARGD
-876 STQVPEMLNYG
+876 STRVPEMLNYG

-898 VQYYGRG
+898 VRYYGRG

-922 HASVDAMFYPYIRPQ
+922 HTSVDAMFYPYIRPQ
-937 ETGTHTGIRYFNVLN
+937 ETGTHTGIRYFKVLSP
-952 TGHGGLGVNSCGSL
+952 GGGLGVFPRGSL

-987 RHPSQLKKSQYTV
+987 RHPSQLAKSQYTV
-1000 LLIELAQAGVGG
+1000 LLFELAQAGVGG
-1012 IDSWSQMAEAL
+1012 IDSWSQNAEAL
-1023 PQYRVQYG
+1023 PQYRVGYG
-1031 PKVFKF
+1031 SKVFRF
-1037 TLSPLH
+1037 SLRPLH

>member
-1 MTFKYLVMV
+1 MALKYLAMFV
-10 AMLASSA
+10 MLASAA
-17 MSAAHNNSGV
+17 MAAGHDNCNL

-38 NSVGRLPDHAAFFA
+38 NSLNRLPDHASFFA
-52 FDSLAM
+52 FNNFAM
-58 ALEGDKSQSA
+58 ALDGDKERSA
-68 DYLSLD
+68 DYLSLA
-74 GNWKFKWVN
+74 GMWKFNWVAD
-83 NADQRPLDF
+83 ADQRPLDF
-92 YKKGLDDSS
+92 YKENLDVSS

-127 WLGHF
+127 WMGHF

-149 RRVIDIPVAWSGKQV
+149 RRVIDIPASWSGKQV

-170 VTSNIYLYVNGV
+170 VTSNIYLYVNGK

-209 AFQVFRW
+209 SFQVFRW
-216 CDGTYS
+216 CDGSYS

-239 YARKRDAITDVR
+239 FARQYDAITDVR
-251 ISGTLT
+251 ISSTLAH
-257 DDYRDG
+257 DYRDG
-263 VLDVAVT
+263 VLDVAVA
-270 MQGTCNLEAKLLD
+270 MQGTCNLEAWLLD
-283 PVGQVVAQS
+283 SAGNIVAQN
-292 TASHVNNGLERFRMT
+292 TNSHVSNGRASFRMT
-307 VDNPLKWSAETP
+307 VDNPCKWSAESP
-319 NLYTLV
+319 YLYTLV
-325 LSLTALNGD
+325 LASTAPGGD
-334 RRPYS
+334 RKPYS
-339 YVSQKVGF
+339 YVSQQVGF

-382 SPERMLQDIAIMKQ
+382 SPERMEQDIAIMKR

-431 SHGLGYG
+431 SHGLGYD
-438 DDSMAKMPMMA
+438 DDSKAKTPMMA
-449 KPVMERNQHNVKVN
+449 KPIMERNQHNVKVN

-479 WSQHFNAAY
+479 WSQNFNAAY

-525 CEKYARSTDAASL
+525 CERYARSTSAENS

-552 SCGGFKEYWDLV
+552 SCGGFKEYWELV

-584 WKDNAGRSILAY
+584 WKDSAGRNILAY

-601 NYDSSD
+601 SYDPSD

-613 GIVSP
+613 GIVNP
-618 DRVLNPEAYE
+618 DRGLNPEAHE
-628 VGYFYQDIWVKPVD
+628 VGYFYQNIWVKPID
-642 LQRGIVDVKNE
+642 LQHGIVEVKNE
-653 NAFKSL
+653 NAFRNL
-659 DNYELVYSFVVD
+659 DNYELVYNFVVD
-671 GVESQP
+671 GVALP
-677 VRLAT
+677 AARLAT
-682 LHVAPQGRS
+682 LHVAPQEQTQ
-691 RVQLPSYC
+691 VQLPGYSM
-699 VPDTLNHE
+699 PDTTAHE

-738 SYVTV
+738 RYVAA
-743 LPQSAPGTLQL
+743 LPAPASGKLRL
-754 KRTPESIAIRGE
+754 KRTAESIVIKGE
-766 GVDVVFGKKANWML
+766 SVEVTFAKKANWML
-780 VKYNDYLGDGGTLRP
+780 TKYNDYLGNGGVLRP

-803 NDMGAGLPKRCGVW
+803 NDMGADLPKRCGVW
-817 RAPTMTLKHIDARL
+817 RAPTMTLKHIVARL
-831 DKEKK
+831 DGGKRV
-836 AATVTACY
+836 ATVTACY
-844 DMPQVMA
+844 DMPQVKA
-851 TLTITYAVYSNAVI
+851 VLTLTYVIHGNAVL

-871 ETRGD
+871 EARGD
-876 STQVPEMLNYG
+876 STRVPEMLNYG
-887 MMMQLPAQYDQ
+887 MMMQLPPQYDQ
-898 VQYYGRG
+898 VRYYGRG

-922 HASVDAMFYPYIRPQ
+922 HTSVDAMFYPYIRPQ
-937 ETGTHTGIRYFNVLN
+937 ETGTHTGIRYFKVLSP
-952 TGHGGLGVNSCGSL
+952 GGGLGVVPRGSL

-973 YDLDELDEGLEKHQ
+973 YDLDELDEGMEKHQ
-987 RHPSQLKKSQYTV
+987 RHPSQLAKSQYTV
-1000 LLIELAQAGVGG
+1000 LLFELEQAGVGG
-1012 IDSWSQMAEAL
+1012 IDSWSQNAEAL
-1023 PQYRVQYG
+1023 PQYRVGYG
-1031 PKVFKF
+1031 SKVFRF
-1037 TLSPLH
+1037 SLRPLH

>member
-1 MTFKYLVMV
+1 MALKYL
-10 AMLASSA
+10 AMFVVLASAA
-17 MSAAHNNSGV
+17 MAAAHDNCNL

-38 NSVGRLPDHAAFFA
+38 NSLNRLPDHASFFA
-52 FDSLAM
+52 FNNFAM
-58 ALEGDKSQSA
+58 ALDGDKERSA
-68 DYLSLD
+68 DYLSLA
-74 GNWKFKWVN
+74 GMWKFNWVAD
-83 NADQRPLDF
+83 ADQRPLDF
-92 YKKGLDDSS
+92 YKENLDVSS

-127 WLGHF
+127 WMGHF

-149 RRVIDIPVAWSGKQV
+149 RRVIDIPASWSGKQV

-170 VTSNIYLYVNGV
+170 VTSNIYLYVNGK

-209 AFQVFRW
+209 SFQVFRW
-216 CDGTYS
+216 CDGSYS

-239 YARKRDAITDVR
+239 FARQYDAITDVR
-251 ISGTLT
+251 ISSTLAH
-257 DDYRDG
+257 DYRDG
-263 VLDVAVT
+263 VLDVAVA
-270 MQGTCNLEAKLLD
+270 MQGTCNLKAWLLD
-283 PVGQVVAQS
+283 SAGNIVAQNTNS
-292 TASHVNNGLERFRMT
+292 RVSNGRASFRMT
-307 VDNPLKWSAETP
+307 VDNPCKWSAETP
-319 NLYTLV
+319 YLYTLV
-325 LSLTALNGD
+325 LAPTAPGGD
-334 RRPYS
+334 HKPYS
-339 YVSQKVGF
+339 YVSQQVGF

-382 SPERMLQDIAIMKQ
+382 SPERMEQDIAIMKR

-431 SHGLGYG
+431 SHGLGYD
-438 DDSMAKMPMMA
+438 DDSKAKTPMMA
-449 KPVMERNQHNVKVN
+449 KPIMERNQHNVKVN

-479 WSQHFNAAY
+479 WSQNFNAAY

-525 CEKYARSTDAASL
+525 CERYARSTSAENS

-552 SCGGFKEYWDLV
+552 SCGGFKEYWELV

-584 WKDNAGRSILAY
+584 WKDSAGRNILAY

-601 NYDSSD
+601 SYDPSD

-613 GIVSP
+613 GIVNP
-618 DRVLNPEAYE
+618 DRGLNPEAHE
-628 VGYFYQDIWVKPVD
+628 VGYFYQNIWVKPID
-642 LQRGIVDVKNE
+642 LQHGIVEVKNE
-653 NAFKSL
+653 NAFRNL
-659 DNYELVYSFVVD
+659 DNYELVYNFVVD
-671 GVESQP
+671 GVASP
-677 VRLAT
+677 PARLAT
-682 LHVAPQGRS
+682 LHVAPQEQTQ
-691 RVQLPSYC
+691 VQLPGYSM
-699 VPDTLNHE
+699 PDTSAHE

-738 SYVTV
+738 RYVAAS
-743 LPQSAPGTLQL
+743 PAPASGKLRL
-754 KRTPESIAIRGE
+754 KRTAESIVIKGE
-766 GVDVVFGKKANWML
+766 SVEVTFAKKANWML
-780 VKYNDYLGDGGTLRP
+780 TKYNDYLGNGGVLRP

-831 DKEKK
+831 DRGKRV
-836 AATVTACY
+836 ATVTACY
-844 DMPQVMA
+844 DMPQVKA
-851 TLTITYAVYSNAVI
+851 VLTLTYVIHGNAVL
-865 DVTQRL
+865 DVTQSL
-871 ETRGD
+871 EARGD
-876 STQVPEMLNYG
+876 SKRVPEMLNYG
-887 MMMQLPAQYDQ
+887 MMMQLPPQYDQ
-898 VQYYGRG
+898 VRYYGRG

-922 HASVDAMFYPYIRPQ
+922 HTSVDAMFYPYIRPQ
-937 ETGTHTGIRYFNVLN
+937 ETGTHTGIRCFKVLSP
-952 TGHGGLGVNSCGSL
+952 GGGLGVVPRGSL

-973 YDLDELDEGLEKHQ
+973 YDLDELDEGMEKHQ
-987 RHPSQLKKSQYTV
+987 RHPSQLAKSKYTV
-1000 LLIELAQAGVGG
+1000 LLFELAQAGVGG
-1012 IDSWSQMAEAL
+1012 IDSWSQNAEAL
-1023 PQYRVQYG
+1023 PQYRVGYG
-1031 PKVFKF
+1031 SKVFRF
-1037 TLSPLH
+1037 SLRPLH

>member
-1 MTFKYLVMV
+1 MALKYLAMFV
-10 AMLASSA
+10 MLASAA
-17 MSAAHNNSGV
+17 MAAAHDNCNL

-38 NSVGRLPDHAAFFA
+38 NSLNRLPDHASFFA
-52 FDSLAM
+52 FNNFAM
-58 ALEGDKSQSA
+58 ALDGDKERSA
-68 DYLSLD
+68 DYLSLA
-74 GNWKFKWVN
+74 GMWKFNWVAD
-83 NADQRPLDF
+83 ADQRPLDF
-92 YKKGLDDSS
+92 YKENLDVSS

-127 WLGHF
+127 WMGHF

-149 RRVIDIPVAWSGKQV
+149 RRVIDIPASWSGKQV

-170 VTSNIYLYVNGV
+170 VTSNIYLYVNGK

-209 AFQVFRW
+209 SFQVFRW
-216 CDGTYS
+216 CDGSYS

-239 YARKRDAITDVR
+239 YARQHDAITDVR
-251 ISGTLT
+251 IGSTLT
-257 DDYRDG
+257 HDCRDG
-263 VLDVAVT
+263 VLDVAVA
-270 MQGTCNLEAKLLD
+270 MQGTCNLEAWLLD
-283 PVGQVVAQS
+283 SAGNIVAQN
-292 TASHVNNGLERFRMT
+292 TNSHVSNGRASFRMT
-307 VDNPLKWSAETP
+307 VDNPCKWSAESP
-319 NLYTLV
+319 YLYTLV
-325 LSLTALNGD
+325 LAPTAPGGD
-334 RRPYS
+334 HKPYS
-339 YVSQKVGF
+339 YVSQQVGF

-382 SPERMLQDIAIMKQ
+382 SPERMEQDIAIMKR

-431 SHGLGYG
+431 SHGLGYD
-438 DDSMAKMPMMA
+438 DDSKAKTPMMA
-449 KPVMERNQHNVKVN
+449 KPIMERNQHNVKVN

-479 WSQHFNAAY
+479 WSQNFNAAY

-525 CEKYARSTDAASL
+525 CERYARSTSAENS

-552 SCGGFKEYWDLV
+552 SCGGFKEYWELV

-584 WKDNAGRSILAY
+584 WKDSAGRNILAY

-601 NYDSSD
+601 SYDPSD

-613 GIVSP
+613 GIVNP
-618 DRVLNPEAYE
+618 DRGLNPEAHE
-628 VGYFYQDIWVKPVD
+628 VGYFYQNIWVEPID
-642 LQRGIVDVKNE
+642 LQHGIVEVKNE
-653 NAFKSL
+653 NAFRNL
-659 DNYELVYSFVVD
+659 DNYELVYNFVVD
-671 GVESQP
+671 GVASP
-677 VRLAT
+677 AARLAT
-682 LHVAPQGRS
+682 LHVAPQEQTQ
-691 RVQLPSYC
+691 VQLPGYSM
-699 VPDTLNHE
+699 PDTSAHE

-738 SYVTV
+738 RYVAAS
-743 LPQSAPGTLQL
+743 PAPASGKLRL
-754 KRTPESIAIRGE
+754 KRTAESIVIKGE
-766 GVDVVFGKKANWML
+766 SVEVTFAKKANWML
-780 VKYNDYLGDGGTLRP
+780 TKYNDYLGNGGVLRP

-817 RAPTMTLKHIDARL
+817 RAPTMTLRHIDARL
-831 DKEKK
+831 DGGKRV
-836 AATVTACY
+836 ATVTACY
-844 DMPQVMA
+844 DMPQVKA
-851 TLTITYAVYSNAVI
+851 VLTLTYVIHSNAVL
-865 DVTQRL
+865 DVTQSL
-871 ETRGD
+871 EARGD
-876 STQVPEMLNYG
+876 STRVPEMLNYG
-887 MMMQLPAQYDQ
+887 MMMQLPPQYDQ
-898 VQYYGRG
+898 VRYYGRG

-922 HASVDAMFYPYIRPQ
+922 HTSVDAMFYPYIRPQ
-937 ETGTHTGIRYFNVLN
+937 ETGTHTGIRYFKVLSP
-952 TGHGGLGVNSCGSL
+952 GGGLGVIPRGSL

-987 RHPSQLKKSQYTV
+987 RHPSQLAKSQYTV
-1000 LLIELAQAGVGG
+1000 LLFELAQAGVGG
-1012 IDSWSQMAEAL
+1012 IDSWSQNAEAL
-1023 PQYRVQYG
+1023 PQYRVGYG
-1031 PKVFKF
+1031 SKVFRF
-1037 TLSPLH
+1037 SLRPLH

>member
-1 MTFKYLVMV
+1 MALKYLAMFV
-10 AMLASSA
+10 MLASAA
-17 MSAAHNNSGV
+17 MAAGHDNCNL

-38 NSVGRLPDHAAFFA
+38 NSLNRLPDHASFFA
-52 FDSLAM
+52 FNNFAM
-58 ALEGDKSQSA
+58 ALDGDKERSA
-68 DYLSLD
+68 DYLSLA
-74 GNWKFKWVN
+74 GMWKFNWVAD
-83 NADQRPLDF
+83 ADQRPLDF
-92 YKKGLDDSS
+92 YKENLDVSS

-127 WLGHF
+127 WMGHF

-149 RRVIDIPVAWSGKQV
+149 RRVIDIPASWSGKQV

-170 VTSNIYLYVNGV
+170 VTSNIYLYVNGK

-209 AFQVFRW
+209 SFQVFRW
-216 CDGTYS
+216 CDGSYS

-239 YARKRDAITDVR
+239 YARQHDAITDVR
-251 ISGTLT
+251 IGSTLT
-257 DDYRDG
+257 HDCRDG
-263 VLDVAVT
+263 VLDVAVA
-270 MQGTCNLEAKLLD
+270 MQGTCNLEAWLLD
-283 PVGQVVAQS
+283 SAGNIVAQNTNS
-292 TASHVNNGLERFRMT
+292 RVSNGRASFRMT
-307 VDNPLKWSAETP
+307 VDNPCKWSAESP
-319 NLYTLV
+319 YLYTLV
-325 LSLTALNGD
+325 LASTAPGGD
-334 RRPYS
+334 RKPYS
-339 YVSQKVGF
+339 YVSQQVGF

-382 SPERMLQDIAIMKQ
+382 SPERMEQDIAIMKR

-431 SHGLGYG
+431 SHGLGYD
-438 DDSMAKMPMMA
+438 DDSKAKTPMMA
-449 KPVMERNQHNVKVN
+449 KPIMERNQHNVKVN

-479 WSQHFNAAY
+479 WSQNFNAAY

-525 CEKYARSTDAASL
+525 CERYARSTSAENS

-552 SCGGFKEYWDLV
+552 SCGGFKEYWELV

-584 WKDNAGRSILAY
+584 WKDSAGRNILAY

-601 NYDSSD
+601 SYDPSD

-613 GIVSP
+613 GIVNP
-618 DRVLNPEAYE
+618 DRGLNPEAHE
-628 VGYFYQDIWVKPVD
+628 VGYFYQNIWVKPID
-642 LQRGIVDVKNE
+642 LQHGIVEVKNE
-653 NAFKSL
+653 NAFRNL
-659 DNYELVYSFVVD
+659 DNYELVYNFVVD
-671 GVESQP
+671 GVALP
-677 VRLAT
+677 AARLAT
-682 LHVAPQGRS
+682 LHVAPQEQTQ
-691 RVQLPSYC
+691 VQLPGYSM
-699 VPDTLNHE
+699 PDTTAHE

-738 SYVTV
+738 RYVAA
-743 LPQSAPGTLQL
+743 LPAPASGKLRL
-754 KRTPESIAIRGE
+754 KRTAESIVIKGE
-766 GVDVVFGKKANWML
+766 SVEVTFAKKANWML
-780 VKYNDYLGDGGTLRP
+780 TKYNDYLGNGGVLRP

-803 NDMGAGLPKRCGVW
+803 NDMGADLPKRCGVW
-817 RAPTMTLKHIDARL
+817 RAPTMTLKHIVARL
-831 DKEKK
+831 DGGKRV
-836 AATVTACY
+836 ATVTACY
-844 DMPQVMA
+844 DMPQVKA
-851 TLTITYAVYSNAVI
+851 VLTLTYVIHGNAVL

-871 ETRGD
+871 EARGD
-876 STQVPEMLNYG
+876 STRVPEMLNYG
-887 MMMQLPAQYDQ
+887 MMMQLPPQYDQ
-898 VQYYGRG
+898 VRYYGRG

-922 HASVDAMFYPYIRPQ
+922 HTSVDAMFYPYIRPQ
-937 ETGTHTGIRYFNVLN
+937 ETGTHTGIRYFKVLSP
-952 TGHGGLGVNSCGSL
+952 GGGLGVVPRGSL

-973 YDLDELDEGLEKHQ
+973 YDLDELDEGMEKHQ
-987 RHPSQLKKSQYTV
+987 RHPSQLAKSQYTV
-1000 LLIELAQAGVGG
+1000 LLFELEQAGVGG
-1012 IDSWSQMAEAL
+1012 IDSWSQNAEAL
-1023 PQYRVQYG
+1023 PQYRVGYG
-1031 PKVFKF
+1031 SKVFRF
-1037 TLSPLH
+1037 SLRPLH

>member
-1 MTFKYLVMV
+1 MALKYL
-10 AMLASSA
+10 AMFVVLASAA
-17 MSAAHNNSGV
+17 MAAAHDNCNL
-27 PSGSEWHDMQV
+27 PSGSEWHNMQV
-38 NSVGRLPDHAAFFA
+38 NSLNRLPDHASFFA
-52 FDSLAM
+52 FNNFAM
-58 ALEGDKSQSA
+58 ALDGDKERSA
-68 DYLSLD
+68 DYLSLA
-74 GNWKFKWVN
+74 GMWKFNWVAD
-83 NADQRPLDF
+83 ADQRPLDF
-92 YKKGLDDSS
+92 YKENLDVSS

-127 WLGHF
+127 WMGHF

-149 RRVIDIPVAWSGKQV
+149 RRVIDIPASWSGKQV

-170 VTSNIYLYVNGV
+170 VTSNIYLYVNGK

-209 AFQVFRW
+209 SFQVFRW
-216 CDGTYS
+216 CDGSYS

-239 YARKRDAITDVR
+239 FARQHDAITDVR
-251 ISGTLT
+251 IGSTLAH
-257 DDYRDG
+257 DYRDG
-263 VLDVAVT
+263 VLDVAVD
-270 MQGTCNLEAKLLD
+270 MQGTCNLEAWLLD
-283 PVGQVVAQS
+283 SAGNIVAQN
-292 TASHVNNGLERFRMT
+292 TNSHVSNGRASFRMT
-307 VDNPLKWSAETP
+307 VDNPCKWSAESP
-319 NLYTLV
+319 YLYTLV
-325 LSLTALNGD
+325 LAPTAPGGD
-334 RRPYS
+334 HKPYS
-339 YVSQKVGF
+339 YVSQQVGF

-382 SPERMLQDIAIMKQ
+382 SPERMEQDIAIMKR

-431 SHGLGYG
+431 SHGLGYD
-438 DDSMAKMPMMA
+438 DDSKAKTPMMA
-449 KPVMERNQHNVKVN
+449 KPIMERNQHNVKVN

-479 WSQHFNAAY
+479 WSQNFNAAY

-525 CEKYARSTDAASL
+525 CERYARSTSAENS

-552 SCGGFKEYWDLV
+552 SCGGFKEYWELV

-584 WKDNAGRSILAY
+584 WKDSAGRRILAY

-601 NYDSSD
+601 SYDPSD

-613 GIVSP
+613 GIVNP
-618 DRVLNPEAYE
+618 DRGLNPEAHE
-628 VGYFYQDIWVKPVD
+628 VGYFYQNIWVKPID
-642 LQRGIVDVKNE
+642 LQHGIVEVKNE
-653 NAFKSL
+653 NAFRNL
-659 DNYELVYSFVVD
+659 DNYELVYNFVVD
-671 GVESQP
+671 GVALP
-677 VRLAT
+677 AARLAT
-682 LHVAPQGRS
+682 LHVAPQEQTQ
-691 RVQLPSYC
+691 VQLPGYSM
-699 VPDTLNHE
+699 PDTSAHE

-738 SYVTV
+738 RYVAAS
-743 LPQSAPGTLQL
+743 PAPASGKLRL
-754 KRTPESIAIRGE
+754 KRTAESIVIKGE
-766 GVDVVFGKKANWML
+766 SVEVTFAKKANWML
-780 VKYNDYLGDGGTLRP
+780 TKYNDYLGNGGVLRP

-831 DKEKK
+831 DGGKRV
-836 AATVTACY
+836 ATVTACY
-844 DMPQVMA
+844 DMPEVKA
-851 TLTITYAVYSNAVI
+851 VLTLTYVIHGNAVL
-865 DVTQRL
+865 DVTQSL
-871 ETRGD
+871 EARGD
-876 STQVPEMLNYG
+876 STRVPEMLNYG

-898 VQYYGRG
+898 VRYYGRG

-922 HASVDAMFYPYIRPQ
+922 HTSVDAMFYPYIRPQ
-937 ETGTHTGIRYFNVLN
+937 ETGTHTGIRYFKVLSPD
-952 TGHGGLGVNSCGSL
+952 GGLGVIPRGSL

-973 YDLDELDEGLEKHQ
+973 YDLDELDEGMEKHQ
-987 RHPSQLKKSQYTV
+987 RHPSQLAKSQYTV
-1000 LLIELAQAGVGG
+1000 LLFELAQAGVGG
-1012 IDSWSQMAEAL
+1012 IDSWSQNAEAL
-1023 PQYRVQYG
+1023 PQYRVGYG
-1031 PKVFKF
+1031 SKVFRF
-1037 TLSPLH
+1037 SLRPLH

>member
-1 MTFKYLVMV
+1 MALKYLAMFV
-10 AMLASSA
+10 MLASAA
-17 MSAAHNNSGV
+17 MAAAHDNCNL

-38 NSVGRLPDHAAFFA
+38 NSLNRLPDHASFFA
-52 FDSLAM
+52 FNNFAM
-58 ALEGDKSQSA
+58 ALDGDKERSA
-68 DYLSLD
+68 DYLSLA
-74 GNWKFKWVN
+74 GMWKFNWVAD
-83 NADQRPLDF
+83 ADQRPLDF
-92 YKKGLDDSS
+92 YKENLDVSS

-127 WLGHF
+127 WMGHF

-149 RRVIDIPVAWSGKQV
+149 RRVIDIPASWSGKQV

-170 VTSNIYLYVNGV
+170 VTSNIYLYVNGK

-209 AFQVFRW
+209 SFQVFRW
-216 CDGTYS
+216 CDGSYS

-239 YARKRDAITDVR
+239 FARQYDAITDVR
-251 ISGTLT
+251 ISSTLAH
-257 DDYRDG
+257 DYRDG
-263 VLDVAVT
+263 VLDVAVA
-270 MQGTCNLEAKLLD
+270 MQGTCNLEAWLLD
-283 PVGQVVAQS
+283 SAGNIVAQN
-292 TASHVNNGLERFRMT
+292 TNSHVSNGRASFRMT
-307 VDNPLKWSAETP
+307 VDNPCKWSAESP
-319 NLYTLV
+319 YLYTLV
-325 LSLTALNGD
+325 LAPTAPGGD
-334 RRPYS
+334 HKPYS
-339 YVSQKVGF
+339 YVSQQVGF

-382 SPERMLQDIAIMKQ
+382 SPERMEQDIAIMKR

-431 SHGLGYG
+431 SHGLGYD
-438 DDSMAKMPMMA
+438 DDSKAKTPMMA
-449 KPVMERNQHNVKVN
+449 KPIMERNQHNVKVN

-479 WSQHFNAAY
+479 WSQNFNAAY

-525 CEKYARSTDAASL
+525 CERYARSTSAENS

-552 SCGGFKEYWDLV
+552 SCGGFKEYWELV

-584 WKDNAGRSILAY
+584 WKDSAGRNILAY

-601 NYDSSD
+601 SYDPSD

-613 GIVSP
+613 GIVNP
-618 DRVLNPEAYE
+618 DRGLNPEAHE
-628 VGYFYQDIWVKPVD
+628 VGYFYQNIWVKPID
-642 LQRGIVDVKNE
+642 LQHGIVEVKNE
-653 NAFKSL
+653 NAFRNL
-659 DNYELVYSFVVD
+659 DNYELVYNFVVD
-671 GVESQP
+671 GVASP
-677 VRLAT
+677 PARLAT
-682 LHVAPQGRS
+682 LHVAPQEQTQ
-691 RVQLPSYC
+691 VQLPGYSM
-699 VPDTLNHE
+699 PDTSAHE
-707 VFLNVK
+707 VFLKVK

-738 SYVTV
+738 RYVAA
-743 LPQSAPGTLQL
+743 LPAPASGKLRL
-754 KRTPESIAIRGE
+754 KRTAESIVIKGE
-766 GVDVVFGKKANWML
+766 SVEVTFAKKANWML
-780 VKYNDYLGDGGTLRP
+780 TKYNDYLGNGGVLRP

-803 NDMGAGLPKRCGVW
+803 NDMGADLPKRCGVW
-817 RAPTMTLKHIDARL
+817 RAPTMTLKHIVARL
-831 DKEKK
+831 DGGKRV
-836 AATVTACY
+836 ATVTACY
-844 DMPQVMA
+844 DMPQVKA
-851 TLTITYAVYSNAVI
+851 VLTLTYVIHSNAVL
-865 DVTQRL
+865 DVTQSL
-871 ETRGD
+871 EARGD
-876 STQVPEMLNYG
+876 STRVPEMLNYG
-887 MMMQLPAQYDQ
+887 MMMQLPPQYDQ
-898 VQYYGRG
+898 VRYYGRG

-922 HASVDAMFYPYIRPQ
+922 HTSVDAMFYPYIRPQ
-937 ETGTHTGIRYFNVLN
+937 ETGTHTGIRYFKVLSP
-952 TGHGGLGVNSCGSL
+952 GGGLGVVPRGSL

-973 YDLDELDEGLEKHQ
+973 YDLDELDEGMEKHQ
-987 RHPSQLKKSQYTV
+987 RHPSQLAKSQYTV
-1000 LLIELAQAGVGG
+1000 LLFELAQAGVGG
-1012 IDSWSQMAEAL
+1012 IDSWSQNAEAL
-1023 PQYRVQYG
+1023 PQYRVGYG
-1031 PKVFKF
+1031 SKVFRF
-1037 TLSPLH
+1037 SLRPLH

>member
-1 MTFKYLVMV
+1 MALKYLAMFV
-10 AMLASSA
+10 MLASAA
-17 MSAAHNNSGV
+17 MAAGHDNCNL

-38 NSVGRLPDHAAFFA
+38 NSLNRLPDHASFFA
-52 FDSLAM
+52 FNNFAM
-58 ALEGDKSQSA
+58 ALDGDKERSA
-68 DYLSLD
+68 DYLSLA
-74 GNWKFKWVN
+74 GMWKFNWVAD
-83 NADQRPLDF
+83 ADQRPLDF
-92 YKKGLDDSS
+92 YKENLDVSS

-127 WLGHF
+127 WMGHF

-149 RRVIDIPVAWSGKQV
+149 RRVIDIPASWSGKQV

-170 VTSNIYLYVNGV
+170 VTSNIYLYVNGK

-209 AFQVFRW
+209 SFQVFRW
-216 CDGTYS
+216 CDGSYS

-239 YARKRDAITDVR
+239 FARQYDAITDVR
-251 ISGTLT
+251 ISSTLAH
-257 DDYRDG
+257 DYRDG
-263 VLDVAVT
+263 VLDVAVA
-270 MQGTCNLEAKLLD
+270 MQGTCNLEAWLLD
-283 PVGQVVAQS
+283 SAGNIVAQN
-292 TASHVNNGLERFRMT
+292 TNSHVSNGRASFRMT
-307 VDNPLKWSAETP
+307 VDNPCKWSAESP
-319 NLYTLV
+319 YLYTLV
-325 LSLTALNGD
+325 LAPTAPGGD
-334 RRPYS
+334 HKPYS
-339 YVSQKVGF
+339 YVSQQVGF

-382 SPERMLQDIAIMKQ
+382 SPERMEQDIAIMKR

-431 SHGLGYG
+431 SHGLGYD
-438 DDSMAKMPMMA
+438 DDSKAKTPMMA
-449 KPVMERNQHNVKVN
+449 KPIMERNQHNVKVN

-479 WSQHFNAAY
+479 WSQNFNAAY

-525 CEKYARSTDAASL
+525 CERYARSTSAENS

-552 SCGGFKEYWDLV
+552 SCGGFKEYWELV

-584 WKDNAGRSILAY
+584 WKDSAGRNILAY

-601 NYDSSD
+601 SYDPSD

-613 GIVSP
+613 GIVNP
-618 DRVLNPEAYE
+618 DRGLNPEAHE
-628 VGYFYQDIWVKPVD
+628 VGYFYQNIWVKPID
-642 LQRGIVDVKNE
+642 LQHGIVEVKNE
-653 NAFKSL
+653 NAFRNL
-659 DNYELVYSFVVD
+659 DNYELVYNFVVD
-671 GVESQP
+671 GVASP
-677 VRLAT
+677 PARLAT
-682 LHVAPQGRS
+682 LHVAPQEQTQ
-691 RVQLPSYC
+691 VQLPGYSM
-699 VPDTLNHE
+699 PDTSAHE
-707 VFLNVK
+707 VFLKVK

-738 SYVTV
+738 RYVAA
-743 LPQSAPGTLQL
+743 LPAPASGKLRL
-754 KRTPESIAIRGE
+754 KRTAESIVIKGE
-766 GVDVVFGKKANWML
+766 SVEVTFAKKANWML
-780 VKYNDYLGDGGTLRP
+780 TKYNDYLGNGGVLRP

-803 NDMGAGLPKRCGVW
+803 NDMGADLPKRCGVW
-817 RAPTMTLKHIDARL
+817 RAPTMTLKHIVARL
-831 DKEKK
+831 DGGKRV
-836 AATVTACY
+836 ATVTACY
-844 DMPQVMA
+844 DMPQVKA
-851 TLTITYAVYSNAVI
+851 VLTLTYVIHSNAVL
-865 DVTQRL
+865 DVTQSL
-871 ETRGD
+871 EARGD
-876 STQVPEMLNYG
+876 STRVPEMLNYG
-887 MMMQLPAQYDQ
+887 MMMQLPPQYDQ
-898 VQYYGRG
+898 VRYYGRG

-922 HASVDAMFYPYIRPQ
+922 HTSVDAMFYPYIRPQ
-937 ETGTHTGIRYFNVLN
+937 ETGTHTGIRYFKVLSP
-952 TGHGGLGVNSCGSL
+952 GGGLGVVPRGSL

-973 YDLDELDEGLEKHQ
+973 YDLDELDEGMEKHQ
-987 RHPSQLKKSQYTV
+987 RHPSQLAKSQYTV
-1000 LLIELAQAGVGG
+1000 LLFELAQAGVGG
-1012 IDSWSQMAEAL
+1012 IDSWSQNAEAL
-1023 PQYRVQYG
+1023 PQYRVGYG
-1031 PKVFKF
+1031 SKVFRF
-1037 TLSPLH
+1037 SLRPLH

>member
-1 MTFKYLVMV
+1 MALKYLAMFV
-10 AMLASSA
+10 MLASAA
-17 MSAAHNNSGV
+17 MAAAHDNCNL

-38 NSVGRLPDHAAFFA
+38 NSLNRLPDHASFFA
-52 FDSLAM
+52 FNNFAM
-58 ALEGDKSQSA
+58 ALDGDKERSA
-68 DYLSLD
+68 DYLSLA
-74 GNWKFKWVN
+74 GMWKFNWVAD
-83 NADQRPLDF
+83 ADQRPLDF
-92 YKKGLDDSS
+92 YKENLDVSS

-127 WLGHF
+127 WMGHF

-149 RRVIDIPVAWSGKQV
+149 RRVIDIPASWSGKQV

-170 VTSNIYLYVNGV
+170 VTSNIYLYVNGK

-209 AFQVFRW
+209 SFQVFRW
-216 CDGTYS
+216 CDGSYS

-239 YARKRDAITDVR
+239 FARQYDAITDVR
-251 ISGTLT
+251 ISSTLAH
-257 DDYRDG
+257 DYRDG
-263 VLDVAVT
+263 VLDVAVA
-270 MQGTCNLEAKLLD
+270 MQGTCNLEAWLLD
-283 PVGQVVAQS
+283 SAGNIVAQN
-292 TASHVNNGLERFRMT
+292 TNSHVSNGRASFRMT
-307 VDNPLKWSAETP
+307 VDNPCKWSAESP
-319 NLYTLV
+319 YLYTLV
-325 LSLTALNGD
+325 LAPTAPGGD
-334 RRPYS
+334 HKPYS
-339 YVSQKVGF
+339 YVSQQVGF

-382 SPERMLQDIAIMKQ
+382 SPERMEQDIAIMKR

-431 SHGLGYG
+431 SHGLGYD
-438 DDSMAKMPMMA
+438 DDSKAKTPMMA
-449 KPVMERNQHNVKVN
+449 KPIMERNQHNVKVN

-479 WSQHFNAAY
+479 WSQNFNAAY

-525 CEKYARSTDAASL
+525 CERYARSTSAENS

-552 SCGGFKEYWDLV
+552 SCGGFKEYWELV

-584 WKDNAGRSILAY
+584 WKDSAGRNILAY

-601 NYDSSD
+601 SYDPSD

-613 GIVSP
+613 GIVNP
-618 DRVLNPEAYE
+618 DRGLNPEAHE
-628 VGYFYQDIWVKPVD
+628 VGYFYQNIWVKPID
-642 LQRGIVDVKNE
+642 LQHGIVEVKNE
-653 NAFKSL
+653 NAFRNL
-659 DNYELVYSFVVD
+659 DNYELVYNFVVD
-671 GVESQP
+671 GVALP
-677 VRLAT
+677 AARLAT
-682 LHVAPQGRS
+682 LHVAPQEQTQ
-691 RVQLPSYC
+691 VQLPGYSM
-699 VPDTLNHE
+699 PDTTAHE

-738 SYVTV
+738 RYVAA
-743 LPQSAPGTLQL
+743 LPAPASGKLRL
-754 KRTPESIAIRGE
+754 KRTAESIVIKGE
-766 GVDVVFGKKANWML
+766 SVEVTFAKKANWML
-780 VKYNDYLGDGGTLRP
+780 TKYNDYLGNGGVLRP

-831 DKEKK
+831 DRGKRV
-836 AATVTACY
+836 ATVTACY
-844 DMPQVMA
+844 DMPQVKA
-851 TLTITYAVYSNAVI
+851 VLTLTYVIHSNAVL
-865 DVTQRL
+865 DVTQSL
-871 ETRGD
+871 EARGD
-876 STQVPEMLNYG
+876 STRVPEMLNYG
-887 MMMQLPAQYDQ
+887 MMMQLPPQYDQ
-898 VQYYGRG
+898 VRYYGRG

-922 HASVDAMFYPYIRPQ
+922 HTSVDAMFYPYIRPQ
-937 ETGTHTGIRYFNVLN
+937 ETGTHTGIRYFKVLSP
-952 TGHGGLGVNSCGSL
+952 GGGLGVVPRGSL

-973 YDLDELDEGLEKHQ
+973 YDLDELDEGMEKHQ
-987 RHPSQLKKSQYTV
+987 RHPSQLAKSQYTV
-1000 LLIELAQAGVGG
+1000 LLFELAQAGVGG
-1012 IDSWSQMAEAL
+1012 IDSWSQNAEAL
-1023 PQYRVQYG
+1023 PQYRVGYG
-1031 PKVFKF
+1031 SKVFRF
-1037 TLSPLH
+1037 SLRPLH

>member
-1 MTFKYLVMV
+1 MALKYLAMFV
-10 AMLASSA
+10 MLASAA
-17 MSAAHNNSGV
+17 MAAAHDNCNL

-38 NSVGRLPDHAAFFA
+38 NSLNRLPDHASFFA
-52 FDSLAM
+52 FNNFAM
-58 ALEGDKSQSA
+58 ALDVDKERSA
-68 DYLSLD
+68 DYLSLA
-74 GNWKFKWVN
+74 GMWKFNWVAD
-83 NADQRPLDF
+83 ADQRPLDF
-92 YKKGLDDSS
+92 YKENLDVSS

-127 WLGHF
+127 WMGHF

-149 RRVIDIPVAWSGKQV
+149 RRVIDIPASWSGKQV

-170 VTSNIYLYVNGV
+170 VSSNIYLYVNGK

-209 AFQVFRW
+209 SFQVFRW
-216 CDGTYS
+216 CDGSYS

-239 YARKRDAITDVR
+239 FARQHDAITDVR
-251 ISGTLT
+251 IGSTLT
-257 DDYRDG
+257 HDYRDG
-263 VLDVAVT
+263 LLDVAVT
-270 MQGTCNLEAKLLD
+270 MQGTCNLEAWLLD
-283 PVGQVVAQS
+283 SAGNIVAQNTNS
-292 TASHVNNGLERFRMT
+292 RVSNGRASFRMT
-307 VDNPLKWSAETP
+307 VDNPCKWSAETP
-319 NLYTLV
+319 YLYTLV
-325 LSLTALNGD
+325 LAPTAPGGD
-334 RRPYS
+334 RKPYS
-339 YVSQKVGF
+339 YVSQQVGF

-382 SPERMLQDIAIMKQ
+382 SPERMEQDIAIMKR

-431 SHGLGYG
+431 SHGLGYD
-438 DDSMAKMPMMA
+438 DDSKAKTPMMA
-449 KPVMERNQHNVKVN
+449 KPIMERNQHNVKVN

-479 WSQHFNAAY
+479 WSQNFNAAY

-525 CEKYARSTDAASL
+525 CERYARSTSAENS

-552 SCGGFKEYWDLV
+552 SCGGFKEYWELV

-584 WKDNAGRSILAY
+584 WKDGAGRNILAY

-601 NYDSSD
+601 SYDPSD

-613 GIVSP
+613 GIVNP
-618 DRVLNPEAYE
+618 DRGLNPEAHE
-628 VGYFYQDIWVKPVD
+628 VGYFYQNIWVKPID
-642 LQRGIVDVKNE
+642 LQHGIVEVKNE
-653 NAFKSL
+653 NAFRNL
-659 DNYELVYSFVVD
+659 DNYELVYNFVVD
-671 GVESQP
+671 GVASP
-677 VRLAT
+677 PARLAT
-682 LHVAPQGRS
+682 LHVAPQEQTQ
-691 RVQLPSYC
+691 VQLPGYSM
-699 VPDTLNHE
+699 PDTSAHE

-738 SYVTV
+738 RYVAAS
-743 LPQSAPGTLQL
+743 PAPASGKLRL
-754 KRTPESIAIRGE
+754 KRTAESIVIKGE
-766 GVDVVFGKKANWML
+766 SVEVTFAKKANWML
-780 VKYNDYLGDGGTLRP
+780 TKYNDYLGNGGVLRP

-831 DKEKK
+831 DRGKRV
-836 AATVTACY
+836 ATVTACY
-844 DMPQVMA
+844 DMPQVKA
-851 TLTITYAVYSNAVI
+851 VLTLTYVIHGNAVL
-865 DVTQRL
+865 DVTQSL
-871 ETRGD
+871 EARGD
-876 STQVPEMLNYG
+876 STHVPEMLNYG

-898 VQYYGRG
+898 VRYYGRG

-912 RCESQHVGLY
+912 RCESQPVGLY
-922 HASVDAMFYPYIRPQ
+922 HTSVDAMFYPYIRPQ
-937 ETGTHTGIRYFNVLN
+937 ETGTHTGIRCFKVLSP
-952 TGHGGLGVNSCGSL
+952 GGGLGVIPRGSL

-973 YDLDELDEGLEKHQ
+973 YDLDELDEGMEKHQ
-987 RHPSQLKKSQYTV
+987 RHPSQLAKSPYTV
-1000 LLIELAQAGVGG
+1000 LLFELAQAGVGG
-1012 IDSWSQMAEAL
+1012 IDSWSQNAEAL
-1023 PQYRVQYG
+1023 PQYRVGYG
-1031 PKVFKF
+1031 SKVFRF
-1037 TLSPLH
+1037 SLRPLH

>member
-1 MTFKYLVMV
+1 MALKYLAMFV
-10 AMLASSA
+10 MLASAA
-17 MSAAHNNSGV
+17 MAAGHDNCNL

-38 NSVGRLPDHAAFFA
+38 NSLNRLPDHASFFA
-52 FDSLAM
+52 FNNFAM
-58 ALEGDKSQSA
+58 ALDGDKERSA
-68 DYLSLD
+68 DYLSLA
-74 GNWKFKWVN
+74 GMWKFNWVAD
-83 NADQRPLDF
+83 ADQRPLDF
-92 YKKGLDDSS
+92 YKENLDVSS

-127 WLGHF
+127 WMGHF

-149 RRVIDIPVAWSGKQV
+149 RRVIDIPASWSGKQV

-170 VTSNIYLYVNGV
+170 VTSNIYLYVNGK

-209 AFQVFRW
+209 SFQVFRW
-216 CDGTYS
+216 CDGSYS

-239 YARKRDAITDVR
+239 YARQHDAITDVR
-251 ISGTLT
+251 IGSTLT
-257 DDYRDG
+257 HDCRDG
-263 VLDVAVT
+263 VLDVAVA
-270 MQGTCNLEAKLLD
+270 MQGTCNLEAWLLD
-283 PVGQVVAQS
+283 SAGNIVAQNTNS
-292 TASHVNNGLERFRMT
+292 RVSNGRASFRMT
-307 VDNPLKWSAETP
+307 VDNPCKWSAESP
-319 NLYTLV
+319 YLYTLV
-325 LSLTALNGD
+325 LAPTAPGGD
-334 RRPYS
+334 HKPYS
-339 YVSQKVGF
+339 YVSQQVGF

-382 SPERMLQDIAIMKQ
+382 SPERMEQDIAIMKR

-431 SHGLGYG
+431 SHGLGYD
-438 DDSMAKMPMMA
+438 DDSKAKTPMMA
-449 KPVMERNQHNVKVN
+449 KPIMERNQHNVKVN

-479 WSQHFNAAY
+479 WSQNFNAAY

-525 CEKYARSTDAASL
+525 CERYARSTSAENS

-552 SCGGFKEYWDLV
+552 SCGGFKEYWELV

-584 WKDNAGRSILAY
+584 WKDSAGRNILAY

-601 NYDSSD
+601 SYDPSD

-613 GIVSP
+613 GIVNP
-618 DRVLNPEAYE
+618 DRGLNPEAHE
-628 VGYFYQDIWVKPVD
+628 VGYFYQNIWVKPID
-642 LQRGIVDVKNE
+642 LQHGIVEVKNE
-653 NAFKSL
+653 NAFRNL
-659 DNYELVYSFVVD
+659 DNYELVYNFVVD
-671 GVESQP
+671 GVALP
-677 VRLAT
+677 AARLAT
-682 LHVAPQGRS
+682 LHVAPQEQTQ
-691 RVQLPSYC
+691 VQLPGYSM
-699 VPDTLNHE
+699 PDTTAHE

-738 SYVTV
+738 RYVAA
-743 LPQSAPGTLQL
+743 LPAPASGKLRL
-754 KRTPESIAIRGE
+754 KRTAESIVIKGE
-766 GVDVVFGKKANWML
+766 SVEVTFAKKANWML
-780 VKYNDYLGDGGTLRP
+780 TKYNDYLGNGGVLRP

-803 NDMGAGLPKRCGVW
+803 NDMGADLPKRCGVW
-817 RAPTMTLKHIDARL
+817 RAPTMTLKHIVARL
-831 DKEKK
+831 DGGKRV
-836 AATVTACY
+836 ATVTACY
-844 DMPQVMA
+844 DMPQVKA
-851 TLTITYAVYSNAVI
+851 VLTLTYVIHGNAVL

-871 ETRGD
+871 EARGD
-876 STQVPEMLNYG
+876 STRVPEMLNYG
-887 MMMQLPAQYDQ
+887 MMMQLPPQYDQ
-898 VQYYGRG
+898 VRYYGRG

-922 HASVDAMFYPYIRPQ
+922 HTSVDAMFYPYIRPQ
-937 ETGTHTGIRYFNVLN
+937 ETGTHTGIRYFKVLSP
-952 TGHGGLGVNSCGSL
+952 GGGLGVVPRGSL

-973 YDLDELDEGLEKHQ
+973 YDLDELDEGMEKHQ
-987 RHPSQLKKSQYTV
+987 RHPSQLAKSQYTV
-1000 LLIELAQAGVGG
+1000 LLFELEQAGVGG
-1012 IDSWSQMAEAL
+1012 IDSWSQNAEAL
-1023 PQYRVQYG
+1023 PQYRVGYG
-1031 PKVFKF
+1031 SKVFRF
-1037 TLSPLH
+1037 SLRPLH

>member
-1 MTFKYLVMV
+1 MALKYLAMFV
-10 AMLASSA
+10 MLASAA
-17 MSAAHNNSGV
+17 MAAAHDNCNL

-38 NSVGRLPDHAAFFA
+38 NSLNRLPDHASFFA
-52 FDSLAM
+52 FNNFAM
-58 ALEGDKSQSA
+58 ALDGDKERSA
-68 DYLSLD
+68 DYLSLA
-74 GNWKFKWVN
+74 GMWKFNWVAD
-83 NADQRPLDF
+83 ADQRPLDF
-92 YKKGLDDSS
+92 YKENLDVSS

-127 WLGHF
+127 WMGHF

-149 RRVIDIPVAWSGKQV
+149 RRVIDIPASWSGKQV

-170 VTSNIYLYVNGV
+170 VTSNIYLYVNGK

-209 AFQVFRW
+209 SFQVFRW
-216 CDGTYS
+216 CDGSYS

-239 YARKRDAITDVR
+239 FARQHDAITDVR
-251 ISGTLT
+251 ISSTLAH
-257 DDYRDG
+257 DYRDG
-263 VLDVAVT
+263 VLDVAVA
-270 MQGTCNLEAKLLD
+270 MQGTCNLEAWLLD
-283 PVGQVVAQS
+283 SAGNIVAQN
-292 TASHVNNGLERFRMT
+292 TNSHVSNGRASFRMT
-307 VDNPLKWSAETP
+307 VDNPCKWSAESP
-319 NLYTLV
+319 YLYTLV
-325 LSLTALNGD
+325 LAPTAPGGD
-334 RRPYS
+334 HKPYS
-339 YVSQKVGF
+339 YVSQQVGF

-382 SPERMLQDIAIMKQ
+382 SPERMEQDIAIMKR

-431 SHGLGYG
+431 SHGLGYD
-438 DDSMAKMPMMA
+438 DDSKAKTPMMA
-449 KPVMERNQHNVKVN
+449 KPIMERNQHNVKVN

-479 WSQHFNAAY
+479 WSQNFNAAY

-525 CEKYARSTDAASL
+525 CERYARSTSAENS

-552 SCGGFKEYWDLV
+552 SCGGFKEYWELV

-584 WKDNAGRSILAY
+584 WKDGAGRNILAY

-601 NYDSSD
+601 SYDPSD

-613 GIVSP
+613 GIVNP
-618 DRVLNPEAYE
+618 DRGLNPEAHE
-628 VGYFYQDIWVKPVD
+628 VGYFYQNIWVKPID
-642 LQRGIVDVKNE
+642 LQHGIVEVKNE
-653 NAFKSL
+653 NAFRNL
-659 DNYELVYSFVVD
+659 DNYELVYNFVVD
-671 GVESQP
+671 GVASP
-677 VRLAT
+677 AVRLAT
-682 LHVAPQGRS
+682 LHVAPQEQTQ
-691 RVQLPSYC
+691 VQLPGYSM
-699 VPDTLNHE
+699 PDTSAHE
-707 VFLNVK
+707 VFLNVE

-738 SYVTV
+738 RYVAAS
-743 LPQSAPGTLQL
+743 PAPASGKLRL
-754 KRTPESIAIRGE
+754 KRTAESIVIKGE
-766 GVDVVFGKKANWML
+766 SVEVTFAKKANWML
-780 VKYNDYLGDGGTLRP
+780 TKYNDYLGNGGVLRP

-831 DKEKK
+831 DRGKRV
-836 AATVTACY
+836 ATVTACY
-844 DMPQVMA
+844 DMPQVEA
-851 TLTITYAVYSNAVI
+851 VLTLTYVIHGNAVL
-865 DVTQRL
+865 DVTQSL
-871 ETRGD
+871 EARGD
-876 STQVPEMLNYG
+876 STRVPEMLNYG

-898 VQYYGRG
+898 VRYYGRG

-912 RCESQHVGLY
+912 RCESQPVGLY
-922 HASVDAMFYPYIRPQ
+922 HTSVDAMFYPYIRPQ
-937 ETGTHTGIRYFNVLN
+937 ETGTHTGIRYFEVLSP
-952 TGHGGLGVNSCGSL
+952 GGGLGVIPRGSL

-987 RHPSQLKKSQYTV
+987 RHPSQLAKSQYTV
-1000 LLIELAQAGVGG
+1000 LLFELAQAGVGG
-1012 IDSWSQMAEAL
+1012 IDSWSQNAEAL
-1023 PQYRVQYG
+1023 PQYRVGYG
-1031 PKVFKF
+1031 SKVFRF
-1037 TLSPLH
+1037 SLRPLH

>member
-1 MTFKYLVMV
+1 MALKYLAMFV
-10 AMLASSA
+10 MLASAA
-17 MSAAHNNSGV
+17 MAAAHDNCNL

-38 NSVGRLPDHAAFFA
+38 NSLNRLPDHASFFA
-52 FDSLAM
+52 FNNFAM
-58 ALEGDKSQSA
+58 ALDGDKERSA
-68 DYLSLD
+68 DYLSLA
-74 GNWKFKWVN
+74 GMWKFNWVAD
-83 NADQRPLDF
+83 ADQRPLDF
-92 YKKGLDDSS
+92 YKENLDVSS

-127 WLGHF
+127 WMGHF

-149 RRVIDIPVAWSGKQV
+149 RRVIDIPASWSGKQV

-170 VTSNIYLYVNGV
+170 VTSNIYLYVNGK

-209 AFQVFRW
+209 SFQVFRW
-216 CDGTYS
+216 CDGSYS

-239 YARKRDAITDVR
+239 FARQHDAITDVR
-251 ISGTLT
+251 IGSTLT
-257 DDYRDG
+257 HDYRDG
-263 VLDVAVT
+263 VLDVAVD
-270 MQGTCNLEAKLLD
+270 MQGTCNLEAWLLD
-283 PVGQVVAQS
+283 SAGNIVAQN
-292 TASHVNNGLERFRMT
+292 TNSHVSNGRASFRMT
-307 VDNPLKWSAETP
+307 VDNPCKWSAETP
-319 NLYTLV
+319 YLYTLV
-325 LSLTALNGD
+325 LAPTAPGGD
-334 RRPYS
+334 HKPYS
-339 YVSQKVGF
+339 YVSQQVGF

-370 RHEMDPDGGYVV
+370 RHEMEPDGGYVV
-382 SPERMLQDIAIMKQ
+382 SPERMEQDIAIMKR

-431 SHGLGYG
+431 SHGLGYD
-438 DDSMAKMPMMA
+438 DDSKAKTPMMA
-449 KPVMERNQHNVKVN
+449 KPIMERNQHNVKVN

-479 WSQHFNAAY
+479 WSQNFNAAY

-525 CEKYARSTDAASL
+525 CERYARSTSAENS

-552 SCGGFKEYWDLV
+552 SCGGFKEYWELV

-584 WKDNAGRSILAY
+584 WKDSAGRNILAY

-601 NYDSSD
+601 SYDPSD

-613 GIVSP
+613 GIVNP
-618 DRVLNPEAYE
+618 DRGLNPEAHE
-628 VGYFYQDIWVKPVD
+628 VGYFYQNIWVKPID
-642 LQRGIVDVKNE
+642 LQHGIVEVKNE
-653 NAFKSL
+653 NAFRNL
-659 DNYELVYSFVVD
+659 DNYELVYNFVVD
-671 GVESQP
+671 GVASP
-677 VRLAT
+677 AARLAT
-682 LHVAPQGRS
+682 LHVAPQEQTQ
-691 RVQLPSYC
+691 VQLPGYSM
-699 VPDTLNHE
+699 PDTSAHE

-738 SYVTV
+738 CYVAAS
-743 LPQSAPGTLQL
+743 PAPASGKLRL
-754 KRTPESIAIRGE
+754 KRTAESIVIKGE
-766 GVDVVFGKKANWML
+766 SVEVTFAKKANWML
-780 VKYNDYLGDGGTLRP
+780 TKYNDYLGNGGVLRP

-831 DKEKK
+831 DKGKRV
-836 AATVTACY
+836 ATVTACY
-844 DMPQVMA
+844 DMPQVKA
-851 TLTITYAVYSNAVI
+851 VLTLTYVIHGNAVL
-865 DVTQRL
+865 DVTQSL
-871 ETRGD
+871 EARGD
-876 STQVPEMLNYG
+876 STRVPEMLNYG

-898 VQYYGRG
+898 VRYYGRG

-922 HASVDAMFYPYIRPQ
+922 HTSVDAMFYPYIRPQ
-937 ETGTHTGIRYFNVLN
+937 ETGTHTGIRYFKVLSP
-952 TGHGGLGVNSCGSL
+952 GGGLGVIPRGSL

-973 YDLDELDEGLEKHQ
+973 YDLDELDEGMEKHQ
-987 RHPSQLKKSQYTV
+987 RHPSQLAKSQYTV
-1000 LLIELAQAGVGG
+1000 LLFELAQAGVGG
-1012 IDSWSQMAEAL
+1012 IDSWSQNAEAL
-1023 PQYRVQYG
+1023 PQYRLGYG
-1031 PKVFKF
+1031 SKVFRF
-1037 TLSPLH
+1037 SLRPLH

>member
-1 MTFKYLVMV
+1 MALKYLAMFV
-10 AMLASSA
+10 MLASAA
-17 MSAAHNNSGV
+17 MAAAHDNCNL

-38 NSVGRLPDHAAFFA
+38 NSLNRLPDHASFFA
-52 FDSLAM
+52 FNNFAM
-58 ALEGDKSQSA
+58 ALDGDKERSA
-68 DYLSLD
+68 DYLSLA
-74 GNWKFKWVN
+74 GMWKFNWVAD
-83 NADQRPLDF
+83 ADQRPLDF
-92 YKKGLDDSS
+92 YKENLDVSS

-127 WLGHF
+127 WMGHF

-149 RRVIDIPVAWSGKQV
+149 RRVIDIPASWSGKQV

-170 VTSNIYLYVNGV
+170 VTSNIYLYVNGK

-209 AFQVFRW
+209 SFQVFRW
-216 CDGTYS
+216 CDGSYS

-239 YARKRDAITDVR
+239 YARQHDAITDVR
-251 ISGTLT
+251 ISSTLAH
-257 DDYRDG
+257 DYRDG
-263 VLDVAVT
+263 VLDVAVA
-270 MQGTCNLEAKLLD
+270 MQGTCNLEAWLLD
-283 PVGQVVAQS
+283 SAGNIVAQN
-292 TASHVNNGLERFRMT
+292 TNSHVSNGRASFRMT
-307 VDNPLKWSAETP
+307 VDNPCKWSAESP
-319 NLYTLV
+319 YLYTLV
-325 LSLTALNGD
+325 LAPTAPGGD
-334 RRPYS
+334 HKPYS
-339 YVSQKVGF
+339 YVSQQVGF

-382 SPERMLQDIAIMKQ
+382 SPERMEQDIAIMKR

-431 SHGLGYG
+431 SHGLGYD
-438 DDSMAKMPMMA
+438 DDSKAKTPMMA
-449 KPVMERNQHNVKVN
+449 KPIMERNQHNVKVN

-470 MWSLGNETG
+470 LWSLGNETG
-479 WSQHFNAAY
+479 WSQNFNAAY

-525 CEKYARSTDAASL
+525 CERYARSTSAENS

-552 SCGGFKEYWDLV
+552 SCGGFKEYWELV

-584 WKDNAGRSILAY
+584 WKDSAGRNILAY

-601 NYDSSD
+601 SYDPSD

-613 GIVSP
+613 GIVNP
-618 DRVLNPEAYE
+618 DRGLNPEAHE
-628 VGYFYQDIWVKPVD
+628 VGYFYQNIWVKPID
-642 LQRGIVDVKNE
+642 LQHGIVEVKNE
-653 NAFKSL
+653 NAFRNL
-659 DNYELVYSFVVD
+659 DNYELVYNFVVD
-671 GVESQP
+671 GVALP
-677 VRLAT
+677 PARLAT
-682 LHVAPQGRS
+682 LHVAPQEQTQ
-691 RVQLPSYC
+691 VQLPGYSM
-699 VPDTLNHE
+699 PDTSAHE
-707 VFLNVK
+707 VFLNVE

-738 SYVTV
+738 RYVAAS
-743 LPQSAPGTLQL
+743 PAPASGKLRL
-754 KRTPESIAIRGE
+754 KRTAESIVIKGE
-766 GVDVVFGKKANWML
+766 SVEVTFAKKANWML
-780 VKYNDYLGDGGTLRP
+780 TKYNDYLGNGGVLRP

-831 DKEKK
+831 DRGKRV
-836 AATVTACY
+836 ATVTACY
-844 DMPQVMA
+844 DMPQVKA
-851 TLTITYAVYSNAVI
+851 VLTLTYVIHGNAVL
-865 DVTQRL
+865 DVTQSL
-871 ETRGD
+871 EARGD
-876 STQVPEMLNYG
+876 STRVPEMLNYG

-898 VQYYGRG
+898 VRYYGRG

-912 RCESQHVGLY
+912 RCESQPVGLY
-922 HASVDAMFYPYIRPQ
+922 HTSVDAMFYPYIRPQ
-937 ETGTHTGIRYFNVLN
+937 ETGTHTGIRCFKVLSP
-952 TGHGGLGVNSCGSL
+952 GGGLGVIPRGSL

-973 YDLDELDEGLEKHQ
+973 YDLDELDEGMEKHQ
-987 RHPSQLKKSQYTV
+987 RHPSQLAKSQYTV
-1000 LLIELAQAGVGG
+1000 LLFELAQAGVGG
-1012 IDSWSQMAEAL
+1012 IDSWSQNAEAL
-1023 PQYRVQYG
+1023 PQYRVGYG
-1031 PKVFKF
+1031 SKVFRF
-1037 TLSPLH
+1037 SLRPLH

>member
-1 MTFKYLVMV
+1 MALKYLAMFV
-10 AMLASSA
+10 MLASAA
-17 MSAAHNNSGV
+17 MAAAHDNCNL
-27 PSGSEWHDMQV
+27 PSGNEWHDMQV
-38 NSVGRLPDHAAFFA
+38 NSLNRLPDHASFFA
-52 FDSLAM
+52 FNNFAM
-58 ALEGDKSQSA
+58 ALDGDKERSA
-68 DYLSLD
+68 DYLSLA
-74 GNWKFKWVN
+74 GMWKFNWVAD
-83 NADQRPLDF
+83 ADQRPLDF
-92 YKKGLDDSS
+92 YKENLDVSS

-127 WLGHF
+127 WMGHF

-149 RRVIDIPVAWSGKQV
+149 RRVIDIPASWSGKQV

-170 VTSNIYLYVNGV
+170 VTSNIYLYVNGK

-209 AFQVFRW
+209 SFQVFRW
-216 CDGTYS
+216 CDGSYS

-239 YARKRDAITDVR
+239 FARQHDAITDVR
-251 ISGTLT
+251 ISSTLAH
-257 DDYRDG
+257 DYRDG
-263 VLDVAVT
+263 VLDVAVA
-270 MQGTCNLEAKLLD
+270 MQGTCNLEAWLLD
-283 PVGQVVAQS
+283 SAGNIVAQN
-292 TASHVNNGLERFRMT
+292 TNSHVSNGRASFRMT
-307 VDNPLKWSAETP
+307 VDNPCKWSAESP
-319 NLYTLV
+319 YLYTLV
-325 LSLTALNGD
+325 LAPTAPGGD
-334 RRPYS
+334 HKPYS
-339 YVSQKVGF
+339 YVSQQVGF

-370 RHEMDPDGGYVV
+370 RHEIDPDGGYVV
-382 SPERMLQDIAIMKQ
+382 SPERMEQDIAIMKR

-431 SHGLGYG
+431 SHGLGYD
-438 DDSMAKMPMMA
+438 DDSKAKTPMMA
-449 KPVMERNQHNVKVN
+449 KPIMERNQHNVKVN

-479 WSQHFNAAY
+479 WSQNFNAAY

-525 CEKYARSTDAASL
+525 CERYARSTSAENS

-552 SCGGFKEYWDLV
+552 SCGGFKEYWELV

-584 WKDNAGRSILAY
+584 WKDSAGRNILAY

-601 NYDSSD
+601 SYDPSD

-613 GIVSP
+613 GIVNP
-618 DRVLNPEAYE
+618 DRGLNPEAHE
-628 VGYFYQDIWVKPVD
+628 VGYFYQNIWVKPID
-642 LQRGIVDVKNE
+642 LQHGIVEVKNE
-653 NAFKSL
+653 NAFRNL
-659 DNYELVYSFVVD
+659 DNYELVYNFVVD
-671 GVESQP
+671 GVALP
-677 VRLAT
+677 AARLAT
-682 LHVAPQGRS
+682 LHVAPQEQTQ
-691 RVQLPSYC
+691 VQLPGYSM
-699 VPDTLNHE
+699 PDTSAHE

-738 SYVTV
+738 RYVAAS
-743 LPQSAPGTLQL
+743 PAPVSGKLRL
-754 KRTPESIAIRGE
+754 KRTAESIVIKGE
-766 GVDVVFGKKANWML
+766 SVEVTFAKKANWML
-780 VKYNDYLGDGGTLRP
+780 TKYNDYLGNGGVLRP

-803 NDMGAGLPKRCGVW
+803 NDMGADLPKRCGVW

-831 DKEKK
+831 DRGKRV
-836 AATVTACY
+836 ATVTACY
-844 DMPQVMA
+844 DMPQVKA
-851 TLTITYAVYSNAVI
+851 VLTLTYVIHGNAVL
-865 DVTQRL
+865 DVTQSL
-871 ETRGD
+871 EARGD
-876 STQVPEMLNYG
+876 STRVPEMLNYG
-887 MMMQLPAQYDQ
+887 MMMQLPPQYDQ
-898 VQYYGRG
+898 VRYYGRG

-922 HASVDAMFYPYIRPQ
+922 HTSVDAMFYPYIRPQ
-937 ETGTHTGIRYFNVLN
+937 ETGTHTGIRYFKVLSP
-952 TGHGGLGVNSCGSL
+952 GGGLGVVPRGSL

-973 YDLDELDEGLEKHQ
+973 YDLDELDEGMEKHQ
-987 RHPSQLKKSQYTV
+987 RHPSQLAKSPYTV
-1000 LLIELAQAGVGG
+1000 LLFELAQAGVGG
-1012 IDSWSQMAEAL
+1012 IDSWSQNAEAL
-1023 PQYRVQYG
+1023 PQYRVGYG
-1031 PKVFKF
+1031 SKVFRF
-1037 TLSPLH
+1037 SLRPLH

>member
-1 MTFKYLVMV
+1 MALKYLAMFV
-10 AMLASSA
+10 MLASAA
-17 MSAAHNNSGV
+17 MAAAHDNCNL
-27 PSGSEWHDMQV
+27 PSGNEWHDMQV
-38 NSVGRLPDHAAFFA
+38 NSLNRLPDHASFFA
-52 FDSLAM
+52 FNNFAM
-58 ALEGDKSQSA
+58 ALDGDKERSA
-68 DYLSLD
+68 DYLSLA
-74 GNWKFKWVN
+74 GMWKFNWVAD
-83 NADQRPLDF
+83 ADQRPLDF
-92 YKKGLDDSS
+92 YKENLDVSS

-127 WLGHF
+127 WMGHF

-149 RRVIDIPVAWSGKQV
+149 RRVIDIPASWSGKQV

-170 VTSNIYLYVNGV
+170 VTSNIYLYVNGK

-209 AFQVFRW
+209 SFQVFRW
-216 CDGTYS
+216 CDGSYS

-239 YARKRDAITDVR
+239 YARQHDAITDVR
-251 ISGTLT
+251 ISSTLAH
-257 DDYRDG
+257 DYRDG

-270 MQGTCNLEAKLLD
+270 MQGTCNLEAWLLD
-283 PVGQVVAQS
+283 SAGNIVAQN
-292 TASHVNNGLERFRMT
+292 TNSHVSNGRASFRMT
-307 VDNPLKWSAETP
+307 VDNPCKWSAESP
-319 NLYTLV
+319 YLYTLV
-325 LSLTALNGD
+325 LASTAPGGD
-334 RRPYS
+334 RKPYS
-339 YVSQKVGF
+339 YVSQQVGF

-382 SPERMLQDIAIMKQ
+382 SPERMEQDIAIMKR

-431 SHGLGYG
+431 SHGLGYD
-438 DDSMAKMPMMA
+438 DDSKAKTPMMA
-449 KPVMERNQHNVKVN
+449 KPIMERNQHNVKVN

-479 WSQHFNAAY
+479 WSQNFNAAY

-525 CEKYARSTDAASL
+525 CERYARSTSAENS

-552 SCGGFKEYWDLV
+552 SCGGFKEYWELV

-584 WKDNAGRSILAY
+584 WKDSAGRNILAY

-601 NYDSSD
+601 SYDPSD

-613 GIVSP
+613 GIVNP
-618 DRVLNPEAYE
+618 DRGLNPEAHE
-628 VGYFYQDIWVKPVD
+628 VGYFYQNIWVRPID
-642 LQRGIVDVKNE
+642 LQHGIVEVKNE
-653 NAFKSL
+653 NAFRNL
-659 DNYELVYSFVVD
+659 DNYELVYNFVVD
-671 GVESQP
+671 GVASP
-677 VRLAT
+677 AARLAT
-682 LHVAPQGRS
+682 LHVAPQEQTQ
-691 RVQLPSYC
+691 VQLPSYSM
-699 VPDTLNHE
+699 PDTSAHE

-738 SYVTV
+738 RYVAA
-743 LPQSAPGTLQL
+743 LPAPASGKLRL
-754 KRTPESIAIRGE
+754 KRTAESIVIKGE
-766 GVDVVFGKKANWML
+766 SVEVTFAKKANWML
-780 VKYNDYLGDGGTLRP
+780 TKYNDYLGNGGVLRP

-831 DKEKK
+831 DRGKRV
-836 AATVTACY
+836 ATVTACY
-844 DMPQVMA
+844 DMPEVKA
-851 TLTITYAVYSNAVI
+851 VLTLTYVIHSNAVL
-865 DVTQRL
+865 DVTQSL
-871 ETRGD
+871 EARGD
-876 STQVPEMLNYG
+876 STRVPEMLNYG
-887 MMMQLPAQYDQ
+887 MMMQLPPQYDQ
-898 VQYYGRG
+898 VRYYGRG

-922 HASVDAMFYPYIRPQ
+922 HTSVDAMFYPYIRPQ
-937 ETGTHTGIRYFNVLN
+937 ETGTHTGIRYFKVLSP
-952 TGHGGLGVNSCGSL
+952 GGGLGVVPRGSL

-973 YDLDELDEGLEKHQ
+973 YDLDELDEGMEKHQ
-987 RHPSQLKKSQYTV
+987 RHPSQLAKSQYTV
-1000 LLIELAQAGVGG
+1000 LLFELAQAGVGG
-1012 IDSWSQMAEAL
+1012 IDSWSQNAEAL
-1023 PQYRVQYG
+1023 PQYRVGYG
-1031 PKVFKF
+1031 SKVFRF
-1037 TLSPLH
+1037 SLRPLH

>member
-1 MTFKYLVMV
+1 MALKYLAMFV
-10 AMLASSA
+10 MLASAA
-17 MSAAHNNSGV
+17 MAAAHDNCNL

-38 NSVGRLPDHAAFFA
+38 NSLNRLPDHASFFA
-52 FDSLAM
+52 FNNFAM
-58 ALEGDKSQSA
+58 ALDGDKERSA
-68 DYLSLD
+68 DYLSLA
-74 GNWKFKWVN
+74 GMWKFNWVAD
-83 NADQRPLDF
+83 ADQRPLDF
-92 YKKGLDDSS
+92 YKENLDVSS

-127 WLGHF
+127 WMGHF

-149 RRVIDIPVAWSGKQV
+149 RRVIDIPASWSGKQV

-170 VTSNIYLYVNGV
+170 VTSNIYLYVNGK

-209 AFQVFRW
+209 SFQVFRW
-216 CDGTYS
+216 CDGSYS

-239 YARKRDAITDVR
+239 FARQHDAITDVR
-251 ISGTLT
+251 ISSTLAH
-257 DDYRDG
+257 DYRDG
-263 VLDVAVT
+263 VLDVAVA
-270 MQGTCNLEAKLLD
+270 MQGTCNLEAWLLD
-283 PVGQVVAQS
+283 SAGNIVAQNTNS
-292 TASHVNNGLERFRMT
+292 RVSNGRASFRMT
-307 VDNPLKWSAETP
+307 VDNPCKWSAESP
-319 NLYTLV
+319 YLYTLV
-325 LSLTALNGD
+325 LAPTAPGGD
-334 RRPYS
+334 HKPYS
-339 YVSQKVGF
+339 YVSQQVGF

-382 SPERMLQDIAIMKQ
+382 SPERMEQDIAIMKR

-431 SHGLGYG
+431 SHGLGYD
-438 DDSMAKMPMMA
+438 DDSKAKTPMMA
-449 KPVMERNQHNVKVN
+449 KPIMERNQHNVKVN

-479 WSQHFNAAY
+479 WSQNFNAAY

-525 CEKYARSTDAASL
+525 CERYARSTSAENS

-552 SCGGFKEYWDLV
+552 SCGGFKEYWELV

-584 WKDNAGRSILAY
+584 WKDSAGRNILAY

-601 NYDSSD
+601 SYDPSD

-613 GIVSP
+613 GIVNP
-618 DRVLNPEAYE
+618 DRGLNPEAHE
-628 VGYFYQDIWVKPVD
+628 VGYFYQNIWVKPID
-642 LQRGIVDVKNE
+642 LQHGIVEVKNE
-653 NAFKSL
+653 NAFRNL
-659 DNYELVYSFVVD
+659 DNYELVYNFVVD
-671 GVESQP
+671 GVASP
-677 VRLAT
+677 AARLAT
-682 LHVAPQGRS
+682 LHVAPQEQTQ
-691 RVQLPSYC
+691 VQLPSYSM
-699 VPDTLNHE
+699 PDTSAHE

-738 SYVTV
+738 RYVAAS
-743 LPQSAPGTLQL
+743 PAPASGKLRL
-754 KRTPESIAIRGE
+754 KRTAESIVIKGE
-766 GVDVVFGKKANWML
+766 SVEVTFAKKANWML
-780 VKYNDYLGDGGTLRP
+780 TKYNDYLGNGGVLRP

-803 NDMGAGLPKRCGVW
+803 NDMGADLPKRCGVW

-831 DKEKK
+831 DGGKRV
-836 AATVTACY
+836 ATVTACY
-844 DMPQVMA
+844 DMPQVKA
-851 TLTITYAVYSNAVI
+851 VLTLTYVIHSNAVL
-865 DVTQRL
+865 DVTQSL
-871 ETRGD
+871 EARGD
-876 STQVPEMLNYG
+876 STRVPEMLNYG

-898 VQYYGRG
+898 VRYYGRG

-922 HASVDAMFYPYIRPQ
+922 HTSVDAMFYPYIRPQ
-937 ETGTHTGIRYFNVLN
+937 ETGTHTGIRYFKVLSP
-952 TGHGGLGVNSCGSL
+952 GGGLGVFPRGSL

-987 RHPSQLKKSQYTV
+987 RHPSQLAKSQYTV
-1000 LLIELAQAGVGG
+1000 LLFELAQAGVGG
-1012 IDSWSQMAEAL
+1012 IDSWSQNAEAL
-1023 PQYRVQYG
+1023 PQYRVGYG
-1031 PKVFKF
+1031 SKVFRF
-1037 TLSPLH
+1037 SLRPLH

>member
-1 MTFKYLVMV
+1 MALKYLAMFV
-10 AMLASSA
+10 MLASAA
-17 MSAAHNNSGV
+17 MAAAHDNCNL

-38 NSVGRLPDHAAFFA
+38 NSLNRLPDHASFFA
-52 FDSLAM
+52 FNNFAM
-58 ALEGDKSQSA
+58 ALDGDKERSA
-68 DYLSLD
+68 DYLSLA
-74 GNWKFKWVN
+74 GMWKFNWVAD
-83 NADQRPLDF
+83 ADQRPLDF
-92 YKKGLDDSS
+92 YKENLDVSS

-127 WLGHF
+127 WMGHF

-149 RRVIDIPVAWSGKQV
+149 RRVIDIPASWSGKQV

-170 VTSNIYLYVNGV
+170 VTSNIYLYVNGK

-209 AFQVFRW
+209 SFQVFRW
-216 CDGTYS
+216 CDGSYS

-239 YARKRDAITDVR
+239 FARQHDAITDVR
-251 ISGTLT
+251 ISSTLAH
-257 DDYRDG
+257 DYRDG
-263 VLDVAVT
+263 VLDVAVA
-270 MQGTCNLEAKLLD
+270 MQGTCNLEAWLLD
-283 PVGQVVAQS
+283 SAGNIVAQN
-292 TASHVNNGLERFRMT
+292 TNSHVSNGRASFRMT
-307 VDNPLKWSAETP
+307 VDNPCKWSAESP
-319 NLYTLV
+319 YLYTLV
-325 LSLTALNGD
+325 LAPTAPGGD
-334 RRPYS
+334 HKPYS
-339 YVSQKVGF
+339 YVSQQVGF
-347 RRVEIKDGQLMVNGK
+347 RRVEIKDGQLIVNGK

-382 SPERMLQDIAIMKQ
+382 SPERMEQDIAIMKR

-431 SHGLGYG
+431 SHGLGYD
-438 DDSMAKMPMMA
+438 DDSKAKTPMMA
-449 KPVMERNQHNVKVN
+449 KPIMERNQHNVKVN

-479 WSQHFNAAY
+479 WSQNFNAAY

-525 CEKYARSTDAASL
+525 CERYARSTSAENS

-552 SCGGFKEYWDLV
+552 SCGGFKEYWELV

-584 WKDNAGRSILAY
+584 WKDGAGRNILAY

-601 NYDSSD
+601 SYDPSD

-613 GIVSP
+613 GIVNP
-618 DRVLNPEAYE
+618 DRGLNPEAHE
-628 VGYFYQDIWVKPVD
+628 VGYFYQNIWVKPID
-642 LQRGIVDVKNE
+642 LQHGIVEVKNE
-653 NAFKSL
+653 NAFRNL
-659 DNYELVYSFVVD
+659 DNYELVYNFVVD
-671 GVESQP
+671 GVASP
-677 VRLAT
+677 AARLTT
-682 LHVAPQGRS
+682 LHVAPQEQTQ
-691 RVQLPSYC
+691 VQLPGYSM
-699 VPDTLNHE
+699 PDTSAHE
-707 VFLNVK
+707 VFLNVE
-713 FQLKTAEPLLAAG
+713 FLLKTAEPLLAAG

-738 SYVTV
+738 RYVAAS
-743 LPQSAPGTLQL
+743 PAPASGKLRL
-754 KRTPESIAIRGE
+754 KRTAESIVIKGE
-766 GVDVVFGKKANWML
+766 SVEVTFAKKANWML
-780 VKYNDYLGDGGTLRP
+780 TKYNDYLGNGGVLRP

-831 DKEKK
+831 DGGKRV
-836 AATVTACY
+836 AIVTACY
-844 DMPQVMA
+844 DMPQVEA
-851 TLTITYAVYSNAVI
+851 VLTLTYVIHGNAVL
-865 DVTQRL
+865 DVTQSL
-871 ETRGD
+871 EARGD
-876 STQVPEMLNYG
+876 STRVPEMLNYG

-898 VQYYGRG
+898 VRYYGRG

-922 HASVDAMFYPYIRPQ
+922 HTSVDAMFYPYIRPQ
-937 ETGTHTGIRYFNVLN
+937 ETGTHTGIRYFKVLSP
-952 TGHGGLGVNSCGSL
+952 GGGLGVIPRGSL

-973 YDLDELDEGLEKHQ
+973 YDLDELDEGMEKHQ
-987 RHPSQLKKSQYTV
+987 RHPSQLAKSRYTV
-1000 LLIELAQAGVGG
+1000 LLFELAQAGVGG
-1012 IDSWSQMAEAL
+1012 IDSWSQNAEAL
-1023 PQYRVQYG
+1023 PQYRVGYG
-1031 PKVFKF
+1031 SKVFRF
-1037 TLSPLH
+1037 SLRPLH

>member
-1 MTFKYLVMV
+1 MALKYLAMFV
-10 AMLASSA
+10 MLASAA
-17 MSAAHNNSGV
+17 MAAGHDNCNL

-38 NSVGRLPDHAAFFA
+38 NSLNRLPDHASFFA
-52 FDSLAM
+52 FNNFAM
-58 ALEGDKSQSA
+58 ALDGDKERSA
-68 DYLSLD
+68 DYLSLA
-74 GNWKFKWVN
+74 GMWKFNWVAD
-83 NADQRPLDF
+83 ADQRPLDF
-92 YKKGLDDSS
+92 YKENLDVSS

-127 WLGHF
+127 WMGHF

-149 RRVIDIPVAWSGKQV
+149 RRVIDIPASWSGKQV

-170 VTSNIYLYVNGV
+170 VTSNIYLYVNGK

-209 AFQVFRW
+209 SFQVFRW
-216 CDGTYS
+216 CDGSYS

-239 YARKRDAITDVR
+239 FARQYDAITDVR
-251 ISGTLT
+251 ISSTLAH
-257 DDYRDG
+257 DYRDG
-263 VLDVAVT
+263 VLDVAVA
-270 MQGTCNLEAKLLD
+270 MQGTCNLEAWLLD
-283 PVGQVVAQS
+283 SAGNIVAQNTNS
-292 TASHVNNGLERFRMT
+292 RVSNGRASFRMT
-307 VDNPLKWSAETP
+307 VDNPCKWSAESP
-319 NLYTLV
+319 YLYTLV
-325 LSLTALNGD
+325 LAPTAPGGD
-334 RRPYS
+334 HKPYS
-339 YVSQKVGF
+339 YVSQQVGF

-382 SPERMLQDIAIMKQ
+382 SPERMEQDIAIMKR

-431 SHGLGYG
+431 SHGLGYD
-438 DDSMAKMPMMA
+438 DDSKAKTPMMA
-449 KPVMERNQHNVKVN
+449 KPIMERNQHNVKVN

-479 WSQHFNAAY
+479 WSQNFNAAY

-525 CEKYARSTDAASL
+525 CERYARSTSAENS

-552 SCGGFKEYWDLV
+552 SCGGFKEYWELV

-584 WKDNAGRSILAY
+584 WKDSAGRNILAY

-601 NYDSSD
+601 SYDPSD

-613 GIVSP
+613 GIVNP
-618 DRVLNPEAYE
+618 DRGLNPEAHE
-628 VGYFYQDIWVKPVD
+628 VGYFYQNIWVKPID
-642 LQRGIVDVKNE
+642 LQHGIVEVKNE
-653 NAFKSL
+653 NAFRNL
-659 DNYELVYSFVVD
+659 DNYELVYNFVVD
-671 GVESQP
+671 GVALP
-677 VRLAT
+677 AARLAT
-682 LHVAPQGRS
+682 LHVAPQEQTQ
-691 RVQLPSYC
+691 VQLPGYSM
-699 VPDTLNHE
+699 PDTTAHE

-738 SYVTV
+738 RYVAA
-743 LPQSAPGTLQL
+743 LPAPASGKLRL
-754 KRTPESIAIRGE
+754 KRTAESIVIKGE
-766 GVDVVFGKKANWML
+766 SVEVTFAKKANWML
-780 VKYNDYLGDGGTLRP
+780 TKYNDYLGNGGVLRP

-803 NDMGAGLPKRCGVW
+803 NDMGADLPKRCGVW
-817 RAPTMTLKHIDARL
+817 RAPTMTLKHIVARL
-831 DKEKK
+831 DGGKRV
-836 AATVTACY
+836 ATVTACY
-844 DMPQVMA
+844 DMPQVKA
-851 TLTITYAVYSNAVI
+851 VLTLTYVIHGNAVL

-871 ETRGD
+871 EARGD
-876 STQVPEMLNYG
+876 STRVPEMLNYG
-887 MMMQLPAQYDQ
+887 MMMQLPPQYDQ
-898 VQYYGRG
+898 VRYYGRG

-922 HASVDAMFYPYIRPQ
+922 HTSVDAMFYPYIRPQ
-937 ETGTHTGIRYFNVLN
+937 ETGTHTGIRYFKVLSP
-952 TGHGGLGVNSCGSL
+952 GGGLGVVPRGSL

-987 RHPSQLKKSQYTV
+987 RHPSQLAKSQYTV
-1000 LLIELAQAGVGG
+1000 LLFELAQAGVGG
-1012 IDSWSQMAEAL
+1012 IDSWSQNAEAL
-1023 PQYRVQYG
+1023 PQYRVGYG
-1031 PKVFKF
+1031 SKVFRF
-1037 TLSPLH
+1037 SLRPLH

>member
-1 MTFKYLVMV
+1 MALKYLAMFV
-10 AMLASSA
+10 MLASAA
-17 MSAAHNNSGV
+17 MAAGHDNCNL

-38 NSVGRLPDHAAFFA
+38 NSLNRLPDHASFFA
-52 FDSLAM
+52 FNNFAM
-58 ALEGDKSQSA
+58 ALDGDKERSA
-68 DYLSLD
+68 DYLSLA
-74 GNWKFKWVN
+74 GMWKFNWVAD
-83 NADQRPLDF
+83 ADQRPLDF
-92 YKKGLDDSS
+92 YKENLDVSS

-127 WLGHF
+127 WMGHF

-149 RRVIDIPVAWSGKQV
+149 RRVIDIPASWSGKQV

-170 VTSNIYLYVNGV
+170 VTSNIYLYVNGK

-209 AFQVFRW
+209 SFQVFRW
-216 CDGTYS
+216 CDGSYS

-239 YARKRDAITDVR
+239 YARQHDAITDVR
-251 ISGTLT
+251 ISSTLAH
-257 DDYRDG
+257 DYRDG
-263 VLDVAVT
+263 VLDVAVA
-270 MQGTCNLEAKLLD
+270 MQGTCNLEAWLLD
-283 PVGQVVAQS
+283 SAGNIVAQNTNS
-292 TASHVNNGLERFRMT
+292 RVSNGRASFRMT
-307 VDNPLKWSAETP
+307 VDNPCKWSAESP
-319 NLYTLV
+319 YLYTLV
-325 LSLTALNGD
+325 LAPTAPGGD
-334 RRPYS
+334 HKPYS
-339 YVSQKVGF
+339 YVSQQVGF

-382 SPERMLQDIAIMKQ
+382 SPERMEQDIAIMKR

-431 SHGLGYG
+431 SHGLGYD
-438 DDSMAKMPMMA
+438 DDSKAKTPMMA
-449 KPVMERNQHNVKVN
+449 KPIMERNQHNVKVN

-479 WSQHFNAAY
+479 WSQNFNAAY

-525 CEKYARSTDAASL
+525 CERYARSTSAENS

-552 SCGGFKEYWDLV
+552 SCGGFKEYWELV

-584 WKDNAGRSILAY
+584 WKDSAGRNILAY

-601 NYDSSD
+601 SYDPSD

-613 GIVSP
+613 GIVNP
-618 DRVLNPEAYE
+618 DRGLNPEAHE
-628 VGYFYQDIWVKPVD
+628 VGYFYQNIWVKPID
-642 LQRGIVDVKNE
+642 LQHGIVEVKNE
-653 NAFKSL
+653 NAFRNL
-659 DNYELVYSFVVD
+659 DNYELVYNFVVD
-671 GVESQP
+671 GVALP
-677 VRLAT
+677 AARLAT
-682 LHVAPQGRS
+682 LHVAPQEQTQ
-691 RVQLPSYC
+691 VQLPGYSM
-699 VPDTLNHE
+699 PDTTAHE

-738 SYVTV
+738 RYVAA
-743 LPQSAPGTLQL
+743 LPAPASGKLRL
-754 KRTPESIAIRGE
+754 KRTAESIVIKGE
-766 GVDVVFGKKANWML
+766 SVEVTFAKKANWML
-780 VKYNDYLGDGGTLRP
+780 TKYNDYLGNGGVLRP

-803 NDMGAGLPKRCGVW
+803 NDMGADLPKRCGVW
-817 RAPTMTLKHIDARL
+817 RAPTMTLKHIVARL
-831 DKEKK
+831 DGGKRV
-836 AATVTACY
+836 ATVTACY
-844 DMPQVMA
+844 DMPQVKA
-851 TLTITYAVYSNAVI
+851 VLTLTYVIHGNAVL

-871 ETRGD
+871 EARGD
-876 STQVPEMLNYG
+876 STRVPEMLNYG
-887 MMMQLPAQYDQ
+887 MMMQLPPQYDQ
-898 VQYYGRG
+898 VRYYGRG

-922 HASVDAMFYPYIRPQ
+922 HTSVDAMFYPYIRPQ
-937 ETGTHTGIRYFNVLN
+937 ETGTHTGIRYFKVLSP
-952 TGHGGLGVNSCGSL
+952 GGGLGVVPRGSL

-973 YDLDELDEGLEKHQ
+973 YDLDELDEGMEKHQ
-987 RHPSQLKKSQYTV
+987 RHPSQLAKSQYTV
-1000 LLIELAQAGVGG
+1000 LLFELEQAGVGG
-1012 IDSWSQMAEAL
+1012 IDSWSQNAEAL
-1023 PQYRVQYG
+1023 PQYRVGYG
-1031 PKVFKF
+1031 SKVFRF
-1037 TLSPLH
+1037 SLRPLH

>member
-1 MTFKYLVMV
+1 MALKYLAMFV
-10 AMLASSA
+10 MLASAA
-17 MSAAHNNSGV
+17 MAAAHDNCNL

-38 NSVGRLPDHAAFFA
+38 NSLNRLPDHASFFA
-52 FDSLAM
+52 FNNFAM
-58 ALEGDKSQSA
+58 ALDGDKERSA
-68 DYLSLD
+68 DYLSLA
-74 GNWKFKWVN
+74 GMWKFNWVAD
-83 NADQRPLDF
+83 ADQRPLDF
-92 YKKGLDDSS
+92 YKENLDVSS

-127 WLGHF
+127 WMGHF

-149 RRVIDIPVAWSGKQV
+149 RRVIDIPASWSGKQV

-170 VTSNIYLYVNGV
+170 VTSNIYLYVNGK

-209 AFQVFRW
+209 SFQVFRW
-216 CDGTYS
+216 CDGSYS

-239 YARKRDAITDVR
+239 FARQHDAITDVR
-251 ISGTLT
+251 ISSTLAH
-257 DDYRDG
+257 DYRDG
-263 VLDVAVT
+263 VLDVAVA
-270 MQGTCNLEAKLLD
+270 MQGTCNLEAWLLD
-283 PVGQVVAQS
+283 SAGNIVAQNTNS
-292 TASHVNNGLERFRMT
+292 RVSNGRASFRMT
-307 VDNPLKWSAETP
+307 VDNPCKWSAESP
-319 NLYTLV
+319 YLYTLV
-325 LSLTALNGD
+325 LAPTAPGGD
-334 RRPYS
+334 HKPYS
-339 YVSQKVGF
+339 YVSQQVGF

-382 SPERMLQDIAIMKQ
+382 SPERMEQDIAIMKR

-431 SHGLGYG
+431 SHGLGYD
-438 DDSMAKMPMMA
+438 DDSKAKTPMMA
-449 KPVMERNQHNVKVN
+449 KPIMERNQHNVKVN

-479 WSQHFNAAY
+479 WSQNFNAAY

-525 CEKYARSTDAASL
+525 CERYARSTSAENS

-552 SCGGFKEYWDLV
+552 SCGGFKEYWELV

-584 WKDNAGRSILAY
+584 WKDSAGRNILAY

-601 NYDSSD
+601 SYDPSD

-613 GIVSP
+613 GIVNP
-618 DRVLNPEAYE
+618 DRGLNPEAHE
-628 VGYFYQDIWVKPVD
+628 VGYFYQNIWVKPID
-642 LQRGIVDVKNE
+642 LQHGIVEVKNE
-653 NAFKSL
+653 NAFRNL
-659 DNYELVYSFVVD
+659 DNYELVYNFVVD
-671 GVESQP
+671 GVALP
-677 VRLAT
+677 AARLAT
-682 LHVAPQGRS
+682 LHVAPQEQTQ
-691 RVQLPSYC
+691 VQLPGYSM
-699 VPDTLNHE
+699 PDTTAHE

-738 SYVTV
+738 RYVAA
-743 LPQSAPGTLQL
+743 LPAPASGKLRL
-754 KRTPESIAIRGE
+754 KRTAESIVIKGE
-766 GVDVVFGKKANWML
+766 SVEVTFAKKANWML
-780 VKYNDYLGDGGTLRP
+780 TKYNDYLGNGGVLRP

-803 NDMGAGLPKRCGVW
+803 NDMGADLPKRCGVW
-817 RAPTMTLKHIDARL
+817 RAPTMTLKHIVARL
-831 DKEKK
+831 DGGKRV
-836 AATVTACY
+836 ATVTACY
-844 DMPQVMA
+844 DMPQVKA
-851 TLTITYAVYSNAVI
+851 VLTLTYVIHGNAVL

-871 ETRGD
+871 EARGD
-876 STQVPEMLNYG
+876 STRVPEMLNYG
-887 MMMQLPAQYDQ
+887 MMMQLPPQYDQ
-898 VQYYGRG
+898 VRYYGRG

-922 HASVDAMFYPYIRPQ
+922 HTSVDAMFYPYIRPQ
-937 ETGTHTGIRYFNVLN
+937 ETGTHTGIRYFKVLSP
-952 TGHGGLGVNSCGSL
+952 GGGLGVVPRGSL

-973 YDLDELDEGLEKHQ
+973 YDLDELDEGMEKHQ
-987 RHPSQLKKSQYTV
+987 RHPSQLAKSQYTV
-1000 LLIELAQAGVGG
+1000 LLFELEQAGVGG
-1012 IDSWSQMAEAL
+1012 IDSWSQNAEAL
-1023 PQYRVQYG
+1023 PQYRVGYG
-1031 PKVFKF
+1031 SKVFRF
-1037 TLSPLH
+1037 SLRPLH

>member
-1 MTFKYLVMV
+1 M
-10 AMLASSA
+10 A
-17 MSAAHNNSGV
+17 AAHDNCNL

-38 NSVGRLPDHAAFFA
+38 NSLNRLPDHASFFA
-52 FDSLAM
+52 FNNFAM
-58 ALEGDKSQSA
+58 ALDGDKERSA
-68 DYLSLD
+68 DYLSLA
-74 GNWKFKWVN
+74 GMWKFNWVAD
-83 NADQRPLDF
+83 ADQRPLDF
-92 YKKGLDDSS
+92 YKENLDVSS

-127 WLGHF
+127 WMGHF

-149 RRVIDIPVAWSGKQV
+149 RRVIDIPASWSGKQV

-170 VTSNIYLYVNGV
+170 VTSNIYLYVNGK

-209 AFQVFRW
+209 SFQVFRW
-216 CDGTYS
+216 CDGSYS

-239 YARKRDAITDVR
+239 FARQYDAITDVR
-251 ISGTLT
+251 ISSTLAH
-257 DDYRDG
+257 DYRDG
-263 VLDVAVT
+263 VLDVAVA
-270 MQGTCNLEAKLLD
+270 MQGTCNLEAWLLD
-283 PVGQVVAQS
+283 SAGNIVAQN
-292 TASHVNNGLERFRMT
+292 TNSHVSNGRASFRMT
-307 VDNPLKWSAETP
+307 VDNPCKWSAESP
-319 NLYTLV
+319 YLYTLV
-325 LSLTALNGD
+325 LAPTAPGGD
-334 RRPYS
+334 RKPYS
-339 YVSQKVGF
+339 YVSQQVGF

-370 RHEMDPDGGYVV
+370 RHEMDPEGGYVV
-382 SPERMLQDIAIMKQ
+382 SPERMEQDIAIMKR

-411 RWYDLCDKYGI
+411 RWYDLCDRYGI

-431 SHGLGYG
+431 SHGLGYD
-438 DDSMAKMPMMA
+438 DDSKAKTPMMA
-449 KPVMERNQHNVKVN
+449 KPIMERNQHNVKVN

-479 WSQHFNAAY
+479 WSQNFNAAY

-525 CEKYARSTDAASL
+525 CERYARSTSAENS

-552 SCGGFKEYWDLV
+552 SCGGFKEYWELV

-584 WKDNAGRSILAY
+584 WKDGAGRRILAY

-601 NYDSSD
+601 SYDPSD

-613 GIVSP
+613 GIVNP
-618 DRVLNPEAYE
+618 DRGLNPEAHE
-628 VGYFYQDIWVKPVD
+628 VGYFYQNIWVEPID
-642 LQRGIVDVKNE
+642 LQHGIVEVKNE
-653 NAFKSL
+653 NAFRNL
-659 DNYELVYSFVVD
+659 DNYELVYNFVVD
-671 GVESQP
+671 GVASPP

-682 LHVAPQGRS
+682 LHVAPQEQTQ
-691 RVQLPSYC
+691 VQLPGYSM
-699 VPDTLNHE
+699 PDTSAHE

-738 SYVTV
+738 RYVAAS
-743 LPQSAPGTLQL
+743 PAPASGKLRL
-754 KRTPESIAIRGE
+754 KRTAESIVIKGE
-766 GVDVVFGKKANWML
+766 SVDVTFAKKANWML
-780 VKYNDYLGDGGTLRP
+780 TKYNDYLGNGGVLRP

-803 NDMGAGLPKRCGVW
+803 NDMGADQPKRCGVW

-831 DKEKK
+831 DRGKRV
-836 AATVTACY
+836 ATVTACY
-844 DMPQVMA
+844 DMPQVKA
-851 TLTITYAVYSNAVI
+851 VLTLTYVIHGNAVL
-865 DVTQRL
+865 DVTQSL
-871 ETRGD
+871 EARGD
-876 STQVPEMLNYG
+876 STRVPEMLNYG

-898 VQYYGRG
+898 VRYYGRG

-922 HASVDAMFYPYIRPQ
+922 HTSVDAMFYPYIRPQ
-937 ETGTHTGIRYFNVLN
+937 ETGTHTGIRYFKVLSP
-952 TGHGGLGVNSCGSL
+952 GGGLGVVPRGSL

-973 YDLDELDEGLEKHQ
+973 YDLDELDEGMEKHQ
-987 RHPSQLKKSQYTV
+987 RHPSQLAKSPYTV
-1000 LLIELAQAGVGG
+1000 LLFELAQAGVGG
-1012 IDSWSQMAEAL
+1012 IDSWSQNAEAL
-1023 PQYRVQYG
+1023 PQYRVGYG
-1031 PKVFKF
+1031 SKVFRF
-1037 TLSPLH
+1037 SLRPLH